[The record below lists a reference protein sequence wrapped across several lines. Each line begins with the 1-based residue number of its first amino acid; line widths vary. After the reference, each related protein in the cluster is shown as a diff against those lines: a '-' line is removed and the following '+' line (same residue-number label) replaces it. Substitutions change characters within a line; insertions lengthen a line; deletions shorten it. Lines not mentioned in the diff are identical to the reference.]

1 MSESAAGISVSKPQN
16 IWKRQ
21 VKVNL
26 RSLFSTLGK
35 AALNGAFLQWD
46 DLAENG
52 VEVLDDLGLSR
63 TPGELA
69 GLLISQ
75 SLMKAMKG
83 LLKSNADLLPQEVE
97 KLPLKELYRQITD
110 FLEEPELILD
120 QDFFEHPERLP
131 IVAPIQAAF
140 LRWLTTN
147 NLITNSQEA
156 QSLSNRL
163 QAYFVLALQEQWK
176 DKRDEYSLLLDEID
190 TPFNNAWK
198 RERGWLHY
206 RAWLQKQIDE
216 PIFWETFSLKQIYVP
231 LRGFYEEEEIK
242 ATPDT
247 DYHRE
252 PSFKRIVIKLQEQ
265 LETWLEAAKSDDA
278 IRLLTG
284 GPGSGKSS
292 FCKVFAAQQARL
304 EKQVLYIPLHRL
316 SFSTDLVTAVKTFVQ
331 HDGFL
336 PENPLEPSDQ
346 GLQLLIIFD
355 GLDELSM
362 QGKIA
367 QEVAQNFINEVRE
380 QVKSFNQNKTRLQ
393 VLISGRDVVVQSN
406 KNNFKKPQQIITIL
420 PYLVDKSDDFS
431 DVDNLLKVDQRHQWW
446 QQYGQ
451 AKGKNYAQLPPEL
464 SGKNLQEITAQ
475 PLLNYLIALTFERGE
490 VQFSQ
495 ETNLN
500 NIYDN
505 LLKAVYERGYEK
517 NSPGHRAIEGITE
530 KDFVLILMEIAL
542 SCWHGN
548 GRTTTVIEIKE
559 HCENNGLKNLLK
571 NFQDSFQSDSQGSI
585 TRLLTAFYFR
595 ESGDLRGS
603 EKTFEFTHKSFGE
616 YLTARRIVDRVK
628 QIHKKLQDSEND
640 YDNDYDPRQALIAW
654 ATLCGPTAIDEYLFS
669 FIVNQMQ
676 LQSPDEVKQWQKTL
690 GDLIEY
696 LLLKGMPMEGLK
708 NRPNFQEEMRQARN
722 AEEALL
728 AVFNACGRVTKEI
741 FPIQWPSPEAFGN
754 WLARLQGQRIYYK
767 PMFVLNCLSFL
778 DLQNC
783 LLICRDLYRANLQR
797 ANFAGA
803 NLVGANLAGAILV
816 GANLA
821 GAILVG
827 ANLEGANLERA
838 NLAGA
843 FLSWANLKGANLEW
857 ANLAGA
863 NLERANLERAYLEG
877 AYLEV
882 ANLDG
887 ANLEE
892 ANLEGA
898 NLEGAN
904 LVGANLRGAYLQR
917 ANLQRAYLEG
927 AYLQRANLERANLYG
942 ANLYGANLYGANLEG
957 ANLEGAN
964 LKGANL
970 KGANLEGA
978 NLEEANL
985 EGANLEGAYLK
996 GANLEGVNFKDANVK
1011 GTILDTEVKTE

>member
-163 QAYFVLALQEQWK
+163 PAYFVLALQEQWK

-346 GLQLLIIFD
+346 DLQLLIIFD

-367 QEVAQNFINEVRE
+367 QEVAQNFVNEVRD

-420 PYLVDKSDDFS
+420 PYWVGNSDNFS
-431 DVDNLLKVDQRHQWW
+431 DVDNLLKVDQRDQWW

-571 NFQDSFQSDSQGSI
+571 NFQDSFQSDSQGNI

-640 YDNDYDPRQALIAW
+640 YDNDYDPRQALITW

-669 FIVNQMQ
+669 FIVNQIQ

-690 GDLIEY
+690 GHLIEY
-696 LLLKGMPMEGLK
+696 LLVKGMPMEGLK

-728 AVFNACGRVTKEI
+728 ALFNACGRVTKEI

-754 WLARLQGQRIYYK
+754 WLARLQGQRIDFE
-767 PMFVLNCLSFL
+767 PMFVLDCLSFL

-783 LLICRDLYRANLQR
+783 LLINRDLYRANL
-797 ANFAGA
+797 
-803 NLVGANLAGAILV
+803 VE
-816 GANLA
+816 ANLA

-857 ANLAGA
+857 ANLERA
-863 NLERANLERAYLEG
+863 NLERANLERANLEG
-877 AYLEV
+877 ANLEV
-882 ANLDG
+882 ANLYG

-904 LVGANLRGAYLQR
+904 LAGANLRGAI
-917 ANLQRAYLEG
+917 
-927 AYLQRANLERANLYG
+927 
-942 ANLYGANLYGANLEG
+942 LYGANLYGANLEG
-957 ANLEGAN
+957 AYLAR
-964 LKGANL
+964 AY
-970 KGANLEGA
+970 LEGA
-978 NLEEANL
+978 NLERAY
-985 EGANLEGAYLK
+985 LEGAYLK
-996 GANLEGVNFKDANVK
+996 GANLERANVK

>member
-35 AALNGAFLQWD
+35 ATLNGLFLQWD

-52 VEVLDDLGLSR
+52 VEVLDALGLSR
-63 TPGELA
+63 NPGELA
-69 GLLISQ
+69 GLLIIR
-75 SLMKAMKG
+75 SLMEAMKG

-110 FLEEPELILD
+110 SLEEQELNLD
-120 QDFFEHPERLP
+120 RDFFEHPERLP
-131 IVAPIQAAF
+131 IVAPVQAAF
-140 LRWLTTN
+140 LQWLTTN

-163 QAYFVLALQEQWK
+163 PAYFVLELHKQWK

-190 TPFNNAWK
+190 TPFNNPWK
-198 RERGWLHY
+198 RESGWLHY

-292 FCKVFAAQQARL
+292 FCKVFAAQQAGL
-304 EKQVLYIPLHRL
+304 EKQVLYVPLHRL

-331 HDGFL
+331 HEGFL

-346 GLQLLIIFD
+346 DLRLLIIFD

-420 PYLVDKSDDFS
+420 PYWVAKSDDFS

-451 AKGKNYAQLPPEL
+451 AKGKKYAQLPPEL
-464 SGKNLQEITAQ
+464 SGENLQEITAQ

-559 HCENNGLKNLLK
+559 HCDNNGLKNLLK

-628 QIHKKLQDSEND
+628 QIHRKLQDSEDD
-640 YDNDYDPRQALIAW
+640 YDNDYDPRQALITW

-690 GDLIEY
+690 GHLIEY
-696 LLLKGMPMEGLK
+696 LLVKGMPMEGLK

-728 AVFNACGRVTKEI
+728 AVFNACGRVTEEI

-754 WLARLQGQRIYYK
+754 WLARLQGQRIDLEF
-767 PMFVLNCLSFL
+767 MLVLDCLSFL

-783 LLICRDLYRANLQR
+783 LLIHRDL
-797 ANFAGA
+797 G
-803 NLVGANLAGAILV
+803 
-816 GANLA
+816 
-821 GAILVG
+821 
-827 ANLEGANLERA
+827 GANLERA
-838 NLAGA
+838 NLA
-843 FLSWANLKGANLEW
+843 
-857 ANLAGA
+857 
-863 NLERANLERAYLEG
+863 
-877 AYLEV
+877 
-882 ANLDG
+882 
-887 ANLEE
+887 E
-892 ANLEGA
+892 ADIG
-898 NLEGAN
+898 
-904 LVGANLRGAYLQR
+904 
-917 ANLQRAYLEG
+917 
-927 AYLQRANLERANLYG
+927 
-942 ANLYGANLYGANLEG
+942 GANLEG

-970 KGANLEGA
+970 EGANLAMAFLKRANLEGA
-978 NLEEANL
+978 NLRGANLEEAYLEGANLAMAFLKRANL
-985 EGANLEGAYLK
+985 EGANLRGANLYGANLK
-996 GANLEGVNFKDANVK
+996 GANLDWANLEGAYLEGANLRGVFLDGANFKYANVK

>member
-35 AALNGAFLQWD
+35 ATLNGAFLQWD

-52 VEVLDDLGLSR
+52 VEVLDALGLSR

-97 KLPLKELYRQITD
+97 KLALKELYTEITD
-110 FLEEPELILD
+110 FLEEQELILD
-120 QDFFEHPERLP
+120 RDFFEHPERLP

-147 NLITNSQEA
+147 NLISNYQEA

-163 QAYFVLALQEQWK
+163 PAYFVSALQEQWK

-216 PIFWETFSLKQIYVP
+216 PIFWEAFSLKQIYVP

-242 ATPDT
+242 ATIDT
-247 DYHRE
+247 DDHRE

-316 SFSTDLVTAVKTFVQ
+316 SFSTDLVTAVQTFVQ

-346 GLQLLIIFD
+346 DLKLLIIFD

-367 QEVAQNFINEVRE
+367 QEVAHNFINEVRE

-420 PYLVDKSDDFS
+420 PYWVGNSDNFS

-464 SGKNLQEITAQ
+464 SGENLQEITAQ

-500 NIYDN
+500 NIYEN

-548 GRTTTVIEIKE
+548 GRTTTVREIEE

-628 QIHKKLQDSEND
+628 QIHRKLQDSEND
-640 YDNDYDPRQALIAW
+640 YDNGYYPRQALIAW

-676 LQSPDEVKQWQKTL
+676 LQSRYEVKQWQKTL

-696 LLLKGMPMEGLK
+696 LLVKGMPMEGLK

-728 AVFNACGRVTKEI
+728 AVFNACGRVTEEI

-754 WLARLQGQRIYYK
+754 WLARLQGQRIDFE

-783 LLICRDLYRANLQR
+783 LLIHRDLYRANLER
-797 ANFAGA
+797 ANLERANLYGAYLYGA
-803 NLVGANLAGAILV
+803 NLERANLKGANLYMANLERANLYRAYLYRAYLYRAYLERANLERANLYSANLERANLYMANLERANLERANLKRANLYEANLYGAYLAGAYLE
-816 GANLA
+816 GANLERA
-821 GAILVG
+821 NLYG

-838 NLAGA
+838 NL
-843 FLSWANLKGANLEW
+843 
-857 ANLAGA
+857 
-863 NLERANLERAYLEG
+863 ER
-877 AYLEV
+877 
-882 ANLDG
+882 
-887 ANLEE
+887 
-892 ANLEGA
+892 
-898 NLEGAN
+898 
-904 LVGANLRGAYLQR
+904 
-917 ANLQRAYLEG
+917 
-927 AYLQRANLERANLYG
+927 
-942 ANLYGANLYGANLEG
+942 
-957 ANLEGAN
+957 
-964 LKGANL
+964 ANL

-978 NLEEANL
+978 NLERANL
-985 EGANLEGAYLK
+985 EGAFLRGA
-996 GANLEGVNFKDANVK
+996 NFKDANVK
-1011 GTILDTEVKTE
+1011 GTILDTEVKTEFQ

>member
-1 MSESAAGISVSKPQN
+1 MSESAAGIPVSKPQN

-120 QDFFEHPERLP
+120 RDFFEHPERLP

-163 QAYFVLALQEQWK
+163 PAYFVSALQEQWK

-252 PSFKRIVIKLQEQ
+252 PSCKRIVIKLQEQ

-346 GLQLLIIFD
+346 DLQLLIIFD

-367 QEVAQNFINEVRE
+367 QEVAHNFINEVRE

-420 PYLVDKSDDFS
+420 PYWVGNSDNFS

-464 SGKNLQEITAQ
+464 SGENLQEITAQ

-500 NIYDN
+500 NIYEN

-571 NFQDSFQSDSQGSI
+571 NFQDSFKSDSQGSI

-676 LQSPDEVKQWQKTL
+676 LQSRDEVKQWQKTL

-696 LLLKGMPMEGLK
+696 LLVKGMPMEGLK

-728 AVFNACGRVTKEI
+728 AVFNACGRVTEEI

-754 WLARLQGQRIYYK
+754 WLARLQGQRIDFE

-783 LLICRDLYRANLQR
+783 LLIHRDLYRANLER
-797 ANFAGA
+797 ANLERANLYGAYLYGA
-803 NLVGANLAGAILV
+803 NLERANLKGANLYMANLERANLYRAYLYRAYLYRAYLERAYLERANLYSANLERANLYMANLERANLERANLKRANLYEANLYGAYLAGAYLE
-816 GANLA
+816 GANLERA
-821 GAILVG
+821 NLYG

-838 NLAGA
+838 NL
-843 FLSWANLKGANLEW
+843 
-857 ANLAGA
+857 
-863 NLERANLERAYLEG
+863 ER
-877 AYLEV
+877 
-882 ANLDG
+882 
-887 ANLEE
+887 
-892 ANLEGA
+892 
-898 NLEGAN
+898 
-904 LVGANLRGAYLQR
+904 
-917 ANLQRAYLEG
+917 
-927 AYLQRANLERANLYG
+927 
-942 ANLYGANLYGANLEG
+942 
-957 ANLEGAN
+957 
-964 LKGANL
+964 ANL

-978 NLEEANL
+978 NLERANL
-985 EGANLEGAYLK
+985 EGAFLRGA
-996 GANLEGVNFKDANVK
+996 NFKDANVK

>member
-1 MSESAAGISVSKPQN
+1 MSESAAGIPVSKPQN

-231 LRGFYEEEEIK
+231 LRGFYEEEIK

-252 PSFKRIVIKLQEQ
+252 PSCKRIVIKLQEQ

-336 PENPLEPSDQ
+336 PENPLEPRDQ
-346 GLQLLIIFD
+346 DLRLLIIFD

-380 QVKSFNQNKTRLQ
+380 QVKSFNNNKTRLQ

-420 PYLVDKSDDFS
+420 PYWVDKSDDFS

-628 QIHKKLQDSEND
+628 QIHKKLQDSEDD

-690 GDLIEY
+690 GDLIKY
-696 LLLKGMPMEGLK
+696 LLVKGMPMEGLK

-741 FPIQWPSPEAFGN
+741 SSIQWPSPEAFGN
-754 WLARLQGQRIYYK
+754 WLARLQGQIIDYK
-767 PMFVLNCLSFL
+767 PMLVLDCLSFL

-783 LLICRDLYRANLQR
+783 LLVFRDLYRANLER
-797 ANFAGA
+797 AYLKRAF
-803 NLVGANLAGAILV
+803 LRGAIL
-816 GANLA
+816 AD
-821 GAILVG
+821 
-827 ANLEGANLERA
+827 ANLEGANLAGADIGYAILADANLERA
-838 NLAGA
+838 NLV
-843 FLSWANLKGANLEW
+843 
-857 ANLAGA
+857 GA
-863 NLERANLERAYLEG
+863 NLERANLEG
-877 AYLEV
+877 AYLKRAFLGR
-882 ANLDG
+882 ANLKRANLRGANLRG
-887 ANLEE
+887 ANLER
-892 ANLEGA
+892 
-898 NLEGAN
+898 AN
-904 LVGANLRGAYLQR
+904 LVGANLV
-917 ANLQRAYLEG
+917 
-927 AYLQRANLERANLYG
+927 
-942 ANLYGANLYGANLEG
+942 
-957 ANLEGAN
+957 GAN

-970 KGANLEGA
+970 KGANL
-978 NLEEANL
+978 
-985 EGANLEGAYLK
+985 K
-996 GANLEGVNFKDANVK
+996 GANIESAYLDGANFIDANVK
-1011 GTILDTEVKTE
+1011 RTILDTEVKTE

>member
-1 MSESAAGISVSKPQN
+1 MSESAAGIPVYKPQN

-147 NLITNSQEA
+147 NLISNSQEA
-156 QSLSNRL
+156 KSLSNRL
-163 QAYFVLALQEQWK
+163 PAYFVLALQEQWK

-231 LRGFYEEEEIK
+231 LRGFYEEKEIK

-316 SFSTDLVTAVKTFVQ
+316 SFSTDLVTAVQTFVQ

-336 PENPLEPSDQ
+336 PENPLEPRDQ
-346 GLQLLIIFD
+346 DLKLLIIFD

-367 QEVAQNFINEVRE
+367 QEVAHNFINEVRE
-380 QVKSFNQNKTRLQ
+380 KVHHFNQNKTRLQ

-420 PYLVDKSDDFS
+420 PYWVDKSDDFS
-431 DVDNLLKVDQRHQWW
+431 DVDNLLKVDQRDQWW

-548 GRTTTVIEIKE
+548 GRTTTVIEIEE

-628 QIHKKLQDSEND
+628 QIHRKLQDSEND

-690 GDLIEY
+690 GHLIEY
-696 LLLKGMPMEGLK
+696 LLVKGMPMEGLK
-708 NRPNFQEEMRQARN
+708 NRPNFQEEMQQARN

-728 AVFNACGRVTKEI
+728 ALFNACGRVTEEI
-741 FPIQWPSPEAFGN
+741 FPIQWPSREAFGN
-754 WLARLQGQRIYYK
+754 WLARLQGQRIDFE
-767 PMFVLNCLSFL
+767 PMLVLDCLSFL

-783 LLICRDLYRANLQR
+783 LLIHRDLGGANLQR
-797 ANFAGA
+797 ANFAEANLRGANLQRANLEGANLQRA
-803 NLVGANLAGAILV
+803 NLVGANLR
-816 GANLA
+816 GANL
-821 GAILVG
+821 
-827 ANLEGANLERA
+827 R
-838 NLAGA
+838 
-843 FLSWANLKGANLEW
+843 
-857 ANLAGA
+857 
-863 NLERANLERAYLEG
+863 
-877 AYLEV
+877 
-882 ANLDG
+882 G

-898 NLEGAN
+898 NLEWAN
-904 LVGANLRGAYLQR
+904 LV
-917 ANLQRAYLEG
+917 
-927 AYLQRANLERANLYG
+927 
-942 ANLYGANLYGANLEG
+942 
-957 ANLEGAN
+957 
-964 LKGANL
+964 
-970 KGANLEGA
+970 
-978 NLEEANL
+978 
-985 EGANLEGAYLK
+985 

>member
-52 VEVLDDLGLSR
+52 VEVLDALGLSR

-69 GLLISQ
+69 GLLIIR
-75 SLMKAMKG
+75 SLMEAMKG
-83 LLKSNADLLPQEVE
+83 LLKSNADLLPQAVE
-97 KLPLKELYRQITD
+97 KLPLKELYTEITD
-110 FLEEPELILD
+110 SLQEQELILD
-120 QDFFEHPERLP
+120 RDFFEHPERLP

-163 QAYFVLALQEQWK
+163 PAYFVSALQEQWK

-216 PIFWETFSLKQIYVP
+216 PIFWEAFSLKQIYVP

-242 ATPDT
+242 ATPDI

-346 GLQLLIIFD
+346 DLQLLIIFD

-367 QEVAQNFINEVRE
+367 QEVAHNFINEVRE

-420 PYLVDKSDDFS
+420 PYWVDKSDNFS

-464 SGKNLQEITAQ
+464 SGENLQEITAQ

-628 QIHKKLQDSEND
+628 QIHKKLQDSEDD
-640 YDNDYDPRQALIAW
+640 YDNDYDSRQALIAW

-696 LLLKGMPMEGLK
+696 LLVKGMPMEGLK

-728 AVFNACGRVTKEI
+728 AVFNACGRVTKKI
-741 FPIQWPSPEAFGN
+741 FPIQWPSREAFGN
-754 WLARLQGQRIYYK
+754 WLARLQGQRIDYK

-797 ANFAGA
+797 ANFA
-803 NLVGANLAGAILV
+803 
-816 GANLA
+816 
-821 GAILVG
+821 
-827 ANLEGANLERA
+827 
-838 NLAGA
+838 
-843 FLSWANLKGANLEW
+843 
-857 ANLAGA
+857 
-863 NLERANLERAYLEG
+863 
-877 AYLEV
+877 
-882 ANLDG
+882 
-887 ANLEE
+887 E

-898 NLEGAN
+898 NL
-904 LVGANLRGAYLQR
+904 V
-917 ANLQRAYLEG
+917 
-927 AYLQRANLERANLYG
+927 
-942 ANLYGANLYGANLEG
+942 GANLEG

-964 LKGANL
+964 L
-970 KGANLEGA
+970 EG
-978 NLEEANL
+978 ANL
-985 EGANLEGAYLK
+985 EGANLEGAFLYGANLGRAFLEWANLEGANLRGAFLEWAFLE
-996 GANLEGVNFKDANVK
+996 GANLEGANLEGANLAGANLAGANLEGANLRGANLNGANFKDANVK
-1011 GTILDTEVKTE
+1011 RTILDTEVKTEFQ

>member
-1 MSESAAGISVSKPQN
+1 MSESAAGIPVSKPQN

-147 NLITNSQEA
+147 NLISNSQEA

-163 QAYFVLALQEQWK
+163 PAYFVLALQEQWK

-336 PENPLEPSDQ
+336 PENPLEPRDQ
-346 GLQLLIIFD
+346 DLKLLIIFD

-367 QEVAQNFINEVRE
+367 QEVAQNFVNEVRE
-380 QVKSFNQNKTRLQ
+380 KVHHFNQNKTRLQ

-420 PYLVDKSDDFS
+420 PYWVGNSDDFS

-464 SGKNLQEITAQ
+464 SGENLQEITAQ

-500 NIYDN
+500 NIYEN
-505 LLKAVYERGYEK
+505 LLKAVYARGYEK

-548 GRTTTVIEIKE
+548 GRTTTVIEIEE

-628 QIHKKLQDSEND
+628 QIHKKLQDSEDD
-640 YDNDYDPRQALIAW
+640 YDNDYDSRQALIAW

-676 LQSPDEVKQWQKTL
+676 LQSRDEVKQWQETL

-696 LLLKGMPMEGLK
+696 LLVKGMPMEGLK

-728 AVFNACGRVTKEI
+728 AVFNACGRVTEEI
-741 FPIQWPSPEAFGN
+741 FPIQWPSREAFGN
-754 WLARLQGQRIYYK
+754 WLARLQGQRIDYK

-797 ANFAGA
+797 ANFAEANLEGA
-803 NLVGANLAGAILV
+803 NLVGANL
-816 GANLA
+816 
-821 GAILVG
+821 
-827 ANLEGANLERA
+827 EG
-838 NLAGA
+838 
-843 FLSWANLKGANLEW
+843 
-857 ANLAGA
+857 
-863 NLERANLERAYLEG
+863 
-877 AYLEV
+877 
-882 ANLDG
+882 
-887 ANLEE
+887 

-904 LVGANLRGAYLQR
+904 LVGANL
-917 ANLQRAYLEG
+917 E
-927 AYLQRANLERANLYG
+927 
-942 ANLYGANLYGANLEG
+942 GANLEG

-964 LKGANL
+964 LYGANLKRANLYEANLYGAYLAGAYLEGANLERANLYGANLERANLERANL
-970 KGANLEGA
+970 KGANLYGA
-978 NLEEANL
+978 NLERANL
-985 EGANLEGAYLK
+985 EGANLVVA
-996 GANLEGVNFKDANVK
+996 NFKDANVK

>member
-21 VKVNL
+21 VKVNP

-52 VEVLDDLGLSR
+52 VEVLDALGLSR

-69 GLLISQ
+69 GLLIIR
-75 SLMKAMKG
+75 SLMEAMKG
-83 LLKSNADLLPQEVE
+83 LLKSNADLLPQAVE
-97 KLPLKELYRQITD
+97 KLPLKELYTEITD
-110 FLEEPELILD
+110 SLQEQELILD
-120 QDFFEHPERLP
+120 RDFFEHPERLP

-163 QAYFVLALQEQWK
+163 PAYFVSALQEQWK

-216 PIFWETFSLKQIYVP
+216 PIFWEAFSLKQIYVP

-242 ATPDT
+242 ATPDI

-346 GLQLLIIFD
+346 DLQLLIIFD

-367 QEVAQNFINEVRE
+367 QEVAQNFINEVRD

-420 PYLVDKSDDFS
+420 PYWVDKSDNFS

-500 NIYDN
+500 NIYEN

-548 GRTTTVIEIKE
+548 GRTTTVREIEE

-571 NFQDSFQSDSQGSI
+571 NFQDSFKSDSQGSI

-628 QIHKKLQDSEND
+628 QIHKKLQDSEDD
-640 YDNDYDPRQALIAW
+640 YDNDYDSRQALIAW

-676 LQSPDEVKQWQKTL
+676 LQSRDEVKQWQETL

-696 LLLKGMPMEGLK
+696 LLVKGMPMEGLK

-728 AVFNACGRVTKEI
+728 AVFNACGRVTEEI

-754 WLARLQGQRIYYK
+754 WLARLQGQRIDFE

-783 LLICRDLYRANLQR
+783 LLIHRDLYRANLER
-797 ANFAGA
+797 ANLERANLERANLYGAYLYGA
-803 NLVGANLAGAILV
+803 NLERANLKGANLYMANLERANLEGAFLEWANLEGAFLEWANLGRAILR
-816 GANLA
+816 GANLE
-821 GAILVG
+821 GANLRGAFLEWAFLEGAFLEWANLERANLYG

-838 NLAGA
+838 NL
-843 FLSWANLKGANLEW
+843 
-857 ANLAGA
+857 
-863 NLERANLERAYLEG
+863 ER
-877 AYLEV
+877 
-882 ANLDG
+882 
-887 ANLEE
+887 
-892 ANLEGA
+892 
-898 NLEGAN
+898 
-904 LVGANLRGAYLQR
+904 
-917 ANLQRAYLEG
+917 
-927 AYLQRANLERANLYG
+927 
-942 ANLYGANLYGANLEG
+942 
-957 ANLEGAN
+957 
-964 LKGANL
+964 ANL

-978 NLEEANL
+978 NLR
-985 EGANLEGAYLK
+985 GANLNGA
-996 GANLEGVNFKDANVK
+996 NFKDANVK
-1011 GTILDTEVKTE
+1011 RTILDTEVKTEFQ

>member
-1 MSESAAGISVSKPQN
+1 MSESADGIPVSKPQN

-35 AALNGAFLQWD
+35 AALNGAFVKWD

-52 VEVLDDLGLSR
+52 VEVLDALGLSR

-97 KLPLKELYRQITD
+97 KLPLQELYRQITD
-110 FLEEPELILD
+110 SLQEQELILD
-120 QDFFEHPERLP
+120 RDFFEHPGRLP
-131 IVAPIQAAF
+131 IVAPVQAAF
-140 LRWLTTN
+140 LQWLTTN
-147 NLITNSQEA
+147 KLITNSQEA

-163 QAYFVLALQEQWK
+163 PAYFVSALQEQWK

-198 RERGWLHY
+198 RERGWFHY

-216 PIFWETFSLKQIYVP
+216 PIFWEAFSLKQIYVP

-242 ATPDT
+242 ATTDT

-346 GLQLLIIFD
+346 DLQLLIIFD

-367 QEVAQNFINEVRE
+367 QEVAHNFINEVRE

-420 PYLVDKSDDFS
+420 PYWVDKSDNFS

-500 NIYDN
+500 NIYKN

-548 GRTTTVIEIKE
+548 GRTTTVREIEE

-595 ESGDLRGS
+595 ESGDLRDS

-690 GDLIEY
+690 GHLIEY
-696 LLLKGMPMEGLK
+696 LLVKGMPMEGLK

-728 AVFNACGRVTKEI
+728 AVFNACGRVTEEI

-754 WLARLQGQRIYYK
+754 WLARLQGQRIDSK
-767 PMFVLNCLSFL
+767 PMLVLDCLSFL

-783 LLICRDLYRANLQR
+783 LLICRDLE
-797 ANFAGA
+797 
-803 NLVGANLAGAILV
+803 GANLAGAYLE
-816 GANLA
+816 GANLE
-821 GAILVG
+821 GASLKRANLERANLDGANLGWAYLEG
-827 ANLEGANLERA
+827 ANLEGANLAGANLEGA

-843 FLSWANLKGANLEW
+843 NLAGAYLVGAYLAVAFLVQANLDGANLERANLEMAYLEGANLAGAYLEGASLKRAHLKR

-863 NLERANLERAYLEG
+863 NLERANLEMAYL
-877 AYLEV
+877 A
-882 ANLDG
+882 G
-887 ANLEE
+887 ANL
-892 ANLEGA
+892 AGA
-898 NLEGAN
+898 NLAGA
-904 LVGANLRGAYLQR
+904 
-917 ANLQRAYLEG
+917 
-927 AYLQRANLERANLYG
+927 
-942 ANLYGANLYGANLEG
+942 
-957 ANLEGAN
+957 
-964 LKGANL
+964 
-970 KGANLEGA
+970 
-978 NLEEANL
+978 
-985 EGANLEGAYLK
+985 
-996 GANLEGVNFKDANVK
+996 NFKDANVK
-1011 GTILDTEVKTE
+1011 GTILDTELKTE

>member
-35 AALNGAFLQWD
+35 ATLNGLFLQWD

-52 VEVLDDLGLSR
+52 VEVLDALGLSR
-63 TPGELA
+63 NPGELA
-69 GLLISQ
+69 GLLIIR
-75 SLMKAMKG
+75 SLMEAMKG

-110 FLEEPELILD
+110 SLEEQELNLD
-120 QDFFEHPERLP
+120 RDFFEHPERLP
-131 IVAPIQAAF
+131 IVAPVQAAF
-140 LRWLTTN
+140 LQWLTTN

-163 QAYFVLALQEQWK
+163 PAYFVLELHKQWK

-190 TPFNNAWK
+190 TPFNNPWK
-198 RERGWLHY
+198 RESGWLHY

-292 FCKVFAAQQARL
+292 FCKVFAAQQAGL
-304 EKQVLYIPLHRL
+304 EKQVLYVPLHRL

-331 HDGFL
+331 HEGFL

-346 GLQLLIIFD
+346 DLRLLIIFD

-420 PYLVDKSDDFS
+420 PYWVAKSDDFS

-451 AKGKNYAQLPPEL
+451 AKGKKYAQLPPEL
-464 SGKNLQEITAQ
+464 SGENLQEITAQ

-559 HCENNGLKNLLK
+559 HCDNNGLKNLLK

-628 QIHKKLQDSEND
+628 QIHRKLQDSEDD
-640 YDNDYDPRQALIAW
+640 YDNDYDPRQALITW

-690 GDLIEY
+690 GHLIEY
-696 LLLKGMPMEGLK
+696 LLVKGMPMEGLK

-728 AVFNACGRVTKEI
+728 AVFNACGRVTEEI

-754 WLARLQGQRIYYK
+754 WLARLQGQRIDLEF
-767 PMFVLNCLSFL
+767 MLVLDCLSFL

-783 LLICRDLYRANLQR
+783 LLIHRDL
-797 ANFAGA
+797 G
-803 NLVGANLAGAILV
+803 
-816 GANLA
+816 
-821 GAILVG
+821 
-827 ANLEGANLERA
+827 GANLERA
-838 NLAGA
+838 NLA
-843 FLSWANLKGANLEW
+843 
-857 ANLAGA
+857 
-863 NLERANLERAYLEG
+863 
-877 AYLEV
+877 
-882 ANLDG
+882 
-887 ANLEE
+887 E
-892 ANLEGA
+892 ADIG
-898 NLEGAN
+898 
-904 LVGANLRGAYLQR
+904 
-917 ANLQRAYLEG
+917 
-927 AYLQRANLERANLYG
+927 
-942 ANLYGANLYGANLEG
+942 GANLEG

-970 KGANLEGA
+970 EGANLAMAFLKRANLEGA
-978 NLEEANL
+978 NLRGANLYGANLKGANLDWANLEGTYL
-985 EGANLEGAYLK
+985 EGANLRGVFLD
-996 GANLEGVNFKDANVK
+996 GANFKYANVK

>member
-1 MSESAAGISVSKPQN
+1 MSESAAGIPVSKPQN

-120 QDFFEHPERLP
+120 RDFFEHPERLP

-163 QAYFVLALQEQWK
+163 PAYFVSALQEQWK

-252 PSFKRIVIKLQEQ
+252 PSCKRIVIKLQEQ

-346 GLQLLIIFD
+346 DLQLLIIFD

-367 QEVAQNFINEVRE
+367 QEVAHNFINEVRE

-420 PYLVDKSDDFS
+420 PYWVGNSDNFS

-464 SGKNLQEITAQ
+464 SGENLQEITAQ

-500 NIYDN
+500 NIYEN

-571 NFQDSFQSDSQGSI
+571 NFQDSFKSDSQGSI

-676 LQSPDEVKQWQKTL
+676 LQSRDEVKQWQKTL

-696 LLLKGMPMEGLK
+696 LLVKGMPMEGLK

-728 AVFNACGRVTKEI
+728 AVFNACGRVTEEI

-754 WLARLQGQRIYYK
+754 WLARLQGQRIDFE

-783 LLICRDLYRANLQR
+783 LLIHRDLYRANLER
-797 ANFAGA
+797 ANLERANLYGAYLYGA
-803 NLVGANLAGAILV
+803 NLERANLKGANLYMANLERANLYRAYLYRAYLYRAYLERAYLERANLYSANLERANLYMANLERANLERANLKRANLYEANLYGAYLAGAYLE
-816 GANLA
+816 GANLERA
-821 GAILVG
+821 NLYG

-838 NLAGA
+838 NL
-843 FLSWANLKGANLEW
+843 
-857 ANLAGA
+857 
-863 NLERANLERAYLEG
+863 ER
-877 AYLEV
+877 
-882 ANLDG
+882 
-887 ANLEE
+887 
-892 ANLEGA
+892 
-898 NLEGAN
+898 
-904 LVGANLRGAYLQR
+904 
-917 ANLQRAYLEG
+917 
-927 AYLQRANLERANLYG
+927 
-942 ANLYGANLYGANLEG
+942 
-957 ANLEGAN
+957 
-964 LKGANL
+964 ANL

-978 NLEEANL
+978 NLERANL
-985 EGANLEGAYLK
+985 EGAFLRGA
-996 GANLEGVNFKDANVK
+996 NFKDANVK
-1011 GTILDTEVKTE
+1011 GILGSV

>member
-35 AALNGAFLQWD
+35 ATLNGLFLQWD

-52 VEVLDDLGLSR
+52 VEVLDALGLSR

-69 GLLISQ
+69 GLLIIR
-75 SLMKAMKG
+75 SLMEAMKG
-83 LLKSNADLLPQEVE
+83 LLKSNADLLSQEVE
-97 KLPLKELYRQITD
+97 KLPLKELYRQLTD
-110 FLEEPELILD
+110 SLEEQELNLD
-120 QDFFEHPERLP
+120 RDFFEHPERLP
-131 IVAPIQAAF
+131 IVAPVQAAF
-140 LRWLTTN
+140 LQWLTTN

-163 QAYFVLALQEQWK
+163 PAYFVSALQEQWK

-198 RERGWLHY
+198 RESGWLHY

-216 PIFWETFSLKQIYVP
+216 PIFWEAFSLKQIYVP

-346 GLQLLIIFD
+346 DLRLLIIFD

-420 PYLVDKSDDFS
+420 PYLVANSDNFSDD
-431 DVDNLLKVDQRHQWW
+431 DNLLKVDQRHQWW

-451 AKGKNYAQLPPEL
+451 AKGKNYAQLPTEL
-464 SGKNLQEITAQ
+464 SGENLQEITAQ

-654 ATLCGPTAIDEYLFS
+654 ATLCGPTAIDE
-669 FIVNQMQ
+669 
-676 LQSPDEVKQWQKTL
+676 
-690 GDLIEY
+690 
-696 LLLKGMPMEGLK
+696 
-708 NRPNFQEEMRQARN
+708 
-722 AEEALL
+722 
-728 AVFNACGRVTKEI
+728 
-741 FPIQWPSPEAFGN
+741 
-754 WLARLQGQRIYYK
+754 
-767 PMFVLNCLSFL
+767 
-778 DLQNC
+778 
-783 LLICRDLYRANLQR
+783 
-797 ANFAGA
+797 
-803 NLVGANLAGAILV
+803 
-816 GANLA
+816 
-821 GAILVG
+821 
-827 ANLEGANLERA
+827 
-838 NLAGA
+838 
-843 FLSWANLKGANLEW
+843 
-857 ANLAGA
+857 
-863 NLERANLERAYLEG
+863 
-877 AYLEV
+877 
-882 ANLDG
+882 
-887 ANLEE
+887 
-892 ANLEGA
+892 
-898 NLEGAN
+898 
-904 LVGANLRGAYLQR
+904 
-917 ANLQRAYLEG
+917 
-927 AYLQRANLERANLYG
+927 
-942 ANLYGANLYGANLEG
+942 
-957 ANLEGAN
+957 
-964 LKGANL
+964 
-970 KGANLEGA
+970 
-978 NLEEANL
+978 
-985 EGANLEGAYLK
+985 
-996 GANLEGVNFKDANVK
+996 
-1011 GTILDTEVKTE
+1011 

>member
-147 NLITNSQEA
+147 NLISNSQEA
-156 QSLSNRL
+156 KSLSNRL
-163 QAYFVLALQEQWK
+163 PAYFVLALQEQWK

-231 LRGFYEEEEIK
+231 LRGFYEEKEIK

-316 SFSTDLVTAVKTFVQ
+316 SFSTDLVTAVQTFVQ

-336 PENPLEPSDQ
+336 PENPLEPRDQ
-346 GLQLLIIFD
+346 DLKLLIIFD

-367 QEVAQNFINEVRE
+367 QEVAHNFINEVRE
-380 QVKSFNQNKTRLQ
+380 KVHHFNQNKTRLQ

-420 PYLVDKSDDFS
+420 PYWVDKSDDFS
-431 DVDNLLKVDQRHQWW
+431 DVDNLLKVDQRDQWW

-548 GRTTTVIEIKE
+548 GRTTTVIEIEE

-628 QIHKKLQDSEND
+628 QIHRKLQDSEND

-690 GDLIEY
+690 GHLIEY
-696 LLLKGMPMEGLK
+696 LLVKGMPMEGLK
-708 NRPNFQEEMRQARN
+708 NRPNFQEEMQQARN

-728 AVFNACGRVTKEI
+728 ALFNACGRVTEEI
-741 FPIQWPSPEAFGN
+741 FPIQWPSREAFGN
-754 WLARLQGQRIYYK
+754 WLARLQGQRIDFE
-767 PMFVLNCLSFL
+767 PMLVLDCLSFL

-783 LLICRDLYRANLQR
+783 LLIHRDLGGANLQR
-797 ANFAGA
+797 ANFAEANLRGANLQRANLEGANLQRA
-803 NLVGANLAGAILV
+803 NLVGANLRGANLRGANLRGANLEAANLA

-821 GAILVG
+821 GANLARANLKG
-827 ANLEGANLERA
+827 ANLE
-838 NLAGA
+838 
-843 FLSWANLKGANLEW
+843 WANLKGANLEW
-857 ANLAGA
+857 ANL
-863 NLERANLERAYLEG
+863 EW
-877 AYLEV
+877 
-882 ANLDG
+882 
-887 ANLEE
+887 
-892 ANLEGA
+892 
-898 NLEGAN
+898 AN
-904 LVGANLRGAYLQR
+904 LV
-917 ANLQRAYLEG
+917 
-927 AYLQRANLERANLYG
+927 
-942 ANLYGANLYGANLEG
+942 
-957 ANLEGAN
+957 
-964 LKGANL
+964 
-970 KGANLEGA
+970 
-978 NLEEANL
+978 
-985 EGANLEGAYLK
+985 

>member
-52 VEVLDDLGLSR
+52 VEVLDALGLSR

-147 NLITNSQEA
+147 NLISNSQEA

-163 QAYFVLALQEQWK
+163 PAYFVLALQEQWK

-336 PENPLEPSDQ
+336 PENPLEPRDQ
-346 GLQLLIIFD
+346 DLKLLIIFD

-367 QEVAQNFINEVRE
+367 QEVAQNFVNEVRE
-380 QVKSFNQNKTRLQ
+380 QLKSFNQNKTRLQ

-431 DVDNLLKVDQRHQWW
+431 DVDNLLKVDQRDQWW

-464 SGKNLQEITAQ
+464 SGENLQEITAQ

-548 GRTTTVIEIKE
+548 GRTTTVREIEE

-640 YDNDYDPRQALIAW
+640 YDNDYDPRQALITW

-669 FIVNQMQ
+669 FVVNQMQ

-690 GDLIEY
+690 GDLIKY
-696 LLLKGMPMEGLK
+696 LLDKGMPMEGLK

-728 AVFNACGRVTKEI
+728 AVFNACGRVTEEI

-754 WLARLQGQRIYYK
+754 WLARLQGQRIDYE
-767 PMFVLNCLSFL
+767 PMFVLDCLSFL

-783 LLICRDLYRANLQR
+783 LLICRDL
-797 ANFAGA
+797 G
-803 NLVGANLAGAILV
+803 
-816 GANLA
+816 
-821 GAILVG
+821 
-827 ANLEGANLERA
+827 GANLERA
-838 NLAGA
+838 NLA
-843 FLSWANLKGANLEW
+843 
-857 ANLAGA
+857 
-863 NLERANLERAYLEG
+863 
-877 AYLEV
+877 
-882 ANLDG
+882 
-887 ANLEE
+887 E
-892 ANLEGA
+892 ADIGGA

-904 LVGANLRGAYLQR
+904 LVGANLK
-917 ANLQRAYLEG
+917 
-927 AYLQRANLERANLYG
+927 
-942 ANLYGANLYGANLEG
+942 GANLEG
-957 ANLEGAN
+957 ANLAMAFLEGAN
-964 LKGANL
+964 LEGAYLEGANL
-970 KGANLEGA
+970 DGAILDGANLEGA

-985 EGANLEGAYLK
+985 EGAYLEGANLVGANLVGANLK
-996 GANLEGVNFKDANVK
+996 GANLKGANIESAYLDGANFIDAKYLSKINY
-1011 GTILDTEVKTE
+1011 TFR

>member
-21 VKVNL
+21 VKVNP

-52 VEVLDDLGLSR
+52 VEVLDALGLSR

-69 GLLISQ
+69 GLLIIR
-75 SLMKAMKG
+75 SLMEAMKG
-83 LLKSNADLLPQEVE
+83 LLKSNADLLPQAVE
-97 KLPLKELYRQITD
+97 KLPLKELYTEITD
-110 FLEEPELILD
+110 SLQEQELILD
-120 QDFFEHPERLP
+120 RDFFEHPERLP

-163 QAYFVLALQEQWK
+163 PAYFVSALQEQWK

-216 PIFWETFSLKQIYVP
+216 PIFWEAFSLKQIYVP

-242 ATPDT
+242 ATPDI

-346 GLQLLIIFD
+346 DLQLLIIFD

-367 QEVAQNFINEVRE
+367 QEVAQNFINEVRD

-420 PYLVDKSDDFS
+420 PYWVDKSDNFS

-500 NIYDN
+500 NIYEN

-548 GRTTTVIEIKE
+548 GRTTTVREIEE

-654 ATLCGPTAIDEYLFS
+654 ATLCGPTAIDEYLFR
-669 FIVNQMQ
+669 FIVNQIQ

-690 GDLIEY
+690 GHLIEY
-696 LLLKGMPMEGLK
+696 LLVKGMPMEGLK

-754 WLARLQGQRIYYK
+754 WLARLQGQRIDYK
-767 PMFVLNCLSFL
+767 PMFVLDCLSFI

-783 LLICRDLYRANLQR
+783 LLIHRDLDGANLAG
-797 ANFAGA
+797 ANLDGANLDGANLSGANLDGASLEGANLYMA
-803 NLVGANLAGAILV
+803 NLVGANLAGANLERTCLSR
-816 GANLA
+816 AN
-821 GAILVG
+821 LVG
-827 ANLEGANLERA
+827 ANLEEATLCEANLYE
-838 NLAGA
+838 
-843 FLSWANLKGANLEW
+843 
-857 ANLAGA
+857 
-863 NLERANLERAYLEG
+863 AYLEG
-877 AYLEV
+877 AYL
-882 ANLDG
+882 AG
-887 ANLEE
+887 ANLTG
-892 ANLEGA
+892 AFLE
-898 NLEGAN
+898 
-904 LVGANLRGAYLQR
+904 
-917 ANLQRAYLEG
+917 
-927 AYLQRANLERANLYG
+927 
-942 ANLYGANLYGANLEG
+942 GANLEG

-964 LKGANL
+964 LEGANL
-970 KGANLEGA
+970 RWANLRGANLRGANLRGANLEGA
-978 NLEEANL
+978 NLEEASLVAASL
-985 EGANLEGAYLK
+985 EWAN
-996 GANLEGVNFKDANVK
+996 FTDANIK
-1011 GTILDTEVKTE
+1011 GTILDTEVKTEFQ

>member
-147 NLITNSQEA
+147 NLISNSQEA
-156 QSLSNRL
+156 KSLSNRL
-163 QAYFVLALQEQWK
+163 PAYFVLALQEQWK

-231 LRGFYEEEEIK
+231 LRGFYEEKEIK

-316 SFSTDLVTAVKTFVQ
+316 SFSTDLVTAVQTFVQ

-336 PENPLEPSDQ
+336 PENPLEPRDQ
-346 GLQLLIIFD
+346 DLKLLIIFD

-367 QEVAQNFINEVRE
+367 QEVAHNFINEVRE
-380 QVKSFNQNKTRLQ
+380 KVHHFNQNKTRLQ

-420 PYLVDKSDDFS
+420 PYWVDKSDDFS
-431 DVDNLLKVDQRHQWW
+431 DVDNLLKVDQRDQWW

-548 GRTTTVIEIKE
+548 GRTTTVREIEE

-628 QIHKKLQDSEND
+628 QIHRKLQDSEND

-690 GDLIEY
+690 GHLIEY
-696 LLLKGMPMEGLK
+696 LLVKGMPMEGLK
-708 NRPNFQEEMRQARN
+708 NRPNFQEEMQQARN

-728 AVFNACGRVTKEI
+728 ALFNACGRVTEEI
-741 FPIQWPSPEAFGN
+741 FPIQWPSREAFGN
-754 WLARLQGQRIYYK
+754 WLARLQGQRIDFE
-767 PMFVLNCLSFL
+767 PMLVLDCLSFL

-783 LLICRDLYRANLQR
+783 LLIHRDLGGANLQR
-797 ANFAGA
+797 ANFAEANLRGANLQRANLEGANLQRA
-803 NLVGANLAGAILV
+803 NLVGANLRGANLRGANLRGANLRGANLEAANLA

-821 GAILVG
+821 GANLARANLKG
-827 ANLEGANLERA
+827 ANLE
-838 NLAGA
+838 
-843 FLSWANLKGANLEW
+843 WANLKGANLEW
-857 ANLAGA
+857 ANLVWANLVGA
-863 NLERANLERAYLEG
+863 NLRGANLRW
-877 AYLEV
+877 
-882 ANLDG
+882 

-898 NLEGAN
+898 NLEWAN
-904 LVGANLRGAYLQR
+904 LV
-917 ANLQRAYLEG
+917 
-927 AYLQRANLERANLYG
+927 
-942 ANLYGANLYGANLEG
+942 
-957 ANLEGAN
+957 
-964 LKGANL
+964 
-970 KGANLEGA
+970 
-978 NLEEANL
+978 
-985 EGANLEGAYLK
+985 

>member
-1 MSESAAGISVSKPQN
+1 
-16 IWKRQ
+16 
-21 VKVNL
+21 
-26 RSLFSTLGK
+26 GK
-35 AALNGAFLQWD
+35 AALNGAFYKWD

-52 VEVLDDLGLSR
+52 VEVLDALGLSR

-69 GLLISQ
+69 GLLIIR
-75 SLMKAMKG
+75 SLMEAMKG
-83 LLKSNADLLPQEVE
+83 LLKSNADLLSQEVE
-97 KLPLKELYRQITD
+97 KLSLKELYRQITD
-110 FLEEPELILD
+110 SLEEQELNLD
-120 QDFFEHPERLP
+120 RDFFEHPERLP
-131 IVAPIQAAF
+131 IVAPVQAAF
-140 LRWLTTN
+140 LQWLTTN

-163 QAYFVLALQEQWK
+163 PAYFVSALQEQWK

-198 RERGWLHY
+198 RESGWLHY

-216 PIFWETFSLKQIYVP
+216 PIFWEAFSLKQIYVP

-252 PSFKRIVIKLQEQ
+252 PSFKRIVSKLQEQ

-346 GLQLLIIFD
+346 DLRLLIIFD

-420 PYLVDKSDDFS
+420 PYWVANSDDFS

-451 AKGKNYAQLPPEL
+451 AKGKNYAQLPTEL
-464 SGKNLQEITAQ
+464 SGENLQEITAQ

-548 GRTTTVIEIKE
+548 GKTTTVREIEE
-559 HCENNGLKNLLK
+559 HCENNVKNLLK

-628 QIHKKLQDSEND
+628 QIHRKLQDSEDD

-669 FIVNQMQ
+669 FIVNQIQ

-690 GDLIEY
+690 GHLIEY
-696 LLLKGMPMEGLK
+696 LLVKGMPMEGLK

-728 AVFNACGRVTKEI
+728 AVFNACGRVTEEI

-754 WLARLQGQRIYYK
+754 WLARLQGQRINYG
-767 PMFVLNCLSFL
+767 PMFVLDCLSFL

-783 LLICRDLYRANLQR
+783 LLICRDLY
-797 ANFAGA
+797 GA
-803 NLVGANLAGAILV
+803 NLV
-816 GANLA
+816 
-821 GAILVG
+821 
-827 ANLEGANLERA
+827 R
-838 NLAGA
+838 
-843 FLSWANLKGANLEW
+843 

-863 NLERANLERAYLEG
+863 NLR
-877 AYLEV
+877 
-882 ANLDG
+882 G
-887 ANLEE
+887 ANLKW
-892 ANLEGA
+892 
-898 NLEGAN
+898 AN
-904 LVGANLRGAYLQR
+904 LVGANLR
-917 ANLQRAYLEG
+917 
-927 AYLQRANLERANLYG
+927 RANLEWANLVR
-942 ANLYGANLYGANLEG
+942 ANLEG
-957 ANLEGAN
+957 ANLAGAN
-964 LKGANL
+964 LAGA
-970 KGANLEGA
+970 
-978 NLEEANL
+978 
-985 EGANLEGAYLK
+985 
-996 GANLEGVNFKDANVK
+996 
-1011 GTILDTEVKTE
+1011 

>member
-52 VEVLDDLGLSR
+52 VEVLDALGLSR

-69 GLLISQ
+69 GLLIIR

-83 LLKSNADLLPQEVE
+83 LLKSNADLLSQEVE

-110 FLEEPELILD
+110 SLQEQELNLD
-120 QDFFEHPERLP
+120 RDFFEHPERLP
-131 IVAPIQAAF
+131 IVAPVQTAF
-140 LRWLTTN
+140 LQWLTTN

-163 QAYFVLALQEQWK
+163 PAYFVSALQEQWK

-198 RERGWLHY
+198 RESGWLHY

-216 PIFWETFSLKQIYVP
+216 PIFWEAFSLKQIYVP

-292 FCKVFAAQQARL
+292 FCKVFAAQQAGL

-331 HDGFL
+331 HEGFL

-346 GLQLLIIFD
+346 DLRLLIIFD

-420 PYLVDKSDDFS
+420 PYWVAKSDDFS

-464 SGKNLQEITAQ
+464 SGENLQEITAQ

-530 KDFVLILMEIAL
+530 KDFVIILMEIAL

-548 GRTTTVIEIKE
+548 GRTTTVREIEE

-654 ATLCGPTAIDEYLFS
+654 ATLCGPTAIDEYLFR
-669 FIVNQMQ
+669 FVVNQIQ

-690 GDLIEY
+690 GHLIEY
-696 LLLKGMPMEGLK
+696 LLVKGMPMEGLK

-754 WLARLQGQRIYYK
+754 WLARLQGQRIDYK
-767 PMFVLNCLSFL
+767 PMFVLDCLSFL

-783 LLICRDLYRANLQR
+783 LLIYRDLC
-797 ANFAGA
+797 
-803 NLVGANLAGAILV
+803 
-816 GANLA
+816 
-821 GAILVG
+821 
-827 ANLEGANLERA
+827 GANLERA

-843 FLSWANLKGANLEW
+843 NLRWAILAEANLAGANLRRAILVDANLVGANLERANLEWANLKGANLAE
-857 ANLAGA
+857 A
-863 NLERANLERAYLEG
+863 NLERANLERA
-877 AYLEV
+877 
-882 ANLDG
+882 NLK
-887 ANLEE
+887 
-892 ANLEGA
+892 
-898 NLEGAN
+898 
-904 LVGANLRGAYLQR
+904 
-917 ANLQRAYLEG
+917 
-927 AYLQRANLERANLYG
+927 RANLEW
-942 ANLYGANLYGANLEG
+942 
-957 ANLEGAN
+957 AN

-970 KGANLEGA
+970 ESANLESANLERAYLEGANLEGA

-985 EGANLEGAYLK
+985 RWAILAEANLV

>member
-147 NLITNSQEA
+147 NLISNSQEA
-156 QSLSNRL
+156 KSLSNRL
-163 QAYFVLALQEQWK
+163 PAYFVLALQEQWK

-284 GPGSGKSS
+284 GPGNGKSS

-336 PENPLEPSDQ
+336 PENPLEPRDQ
-346 GLQLLIIFD
+346 DLRLLIIFD

-367 QEVAQNFINEVRE
+367 QEVAHNFINEVRE
-380 QVKSFNQNKTRLQ
+380 QVKSFNNNKTRLQ

-420 PYLVDKSDDFS
+420 PYWVGNSDNFS

-464 SGKNLQEITAQ
+464 SGENLQEITAQ

-500 NIYDN
+500 NIYEN

-548 GRTTTVIEIKE
+548 GRTTTVIEIEE

-669 FIVNQMQ
+669 FVVNQMQ

-690 GDLIEY
+690 GDLIKY
-696 LLLKGMPMEGLK
+696 LLVKGMPMEGLK

-728 AVFNACGRVTKEI
+728 AVFNACGRVTEEI
-741 FPIQWPSPEAFGN
+741 FPIQWPSREAFGN
-754 WLARLQGQRIYYK
+754 WLARLQGQRIDYE
-767 PMFVLNCLSFL
+767 PMFVLDCLSFL

-783 LLICRDLYRANLQR
+783 LLIYRDLCRANLVGAILARAYLKGANLRGANLRGANLEGAILAWANLRGANLAGAYLER
-797 ANFAGA
+797 ANLVGAILAWANLEGAYLERAILVGAILYGA
-803 NLVGANLAGAILV
+803 NLVGAILAR
-816 GANLA
+816 ANLR
-821 GAILVG
+821 G
-827 ANLEGANLERA
+827 ANLEGANLR
-838 NLAGA
+838 
-843 FLSWANLKGANLEW
+843 GANLEGANLRGANLRG
-857 ANLAGA
+857 ANLA
-863 NLERANLERAYLEG
+863 
-877 AYLEV
+877 
-882 ANLDG
+882 G

-892 ANLEGA
+892 ANLE
-898 NLEGAN
+898 
-904 LVGANLRGAYLQR
+904 
-917 ANLQRAYLEG
+917 
-927 AYLQRANLERANLYG
+927 
-942 ANLYGANLYGANLEG
+942 
-957 ANLEGAN
+957 
-964 LKGANL
+964 
-970 KGANLEGA
+970 
-978 NLEEANL
+978 EA
-985 EGANLEGAYLK
+985 
-996 GANLEGVNFKDANVK
+996 NFKDANVK

>member
-52 VEVLDDLGLSR
+52 VEVLDALGLSR

-147 NLITNSQEA
+147 NLISNSQEA

-163 QAYFVLALQEQWK
+163 PAYFVLALQEQWK

-231 LRGFYEEEEIK
+231 LRGFYEEEKK
-242 ATPDT
+242 ATTDT

-336 PENPLEPSDQ
+336 PENPLEPRDQ
-346 GLQLLIIFD
+346 DLRLLIIFD
-355 GLDELSM
+355 GIDELSM

-420 PYLVDKSDDFS
+420 PYWVDKSDDFS

-500 NIYDN
+500 NIYEN

-517 NSPGHRAIEGITE
+517 NSPGHRAIEGIKKE
-530 KDFVLILMEIAL
+530 DFVLILMEIAL

-548 GRTTTVIEIKE
+548 GRTTTVREIEE

-571 NFQDSFQSDSQGSI
+571 NFQDSFQSNSQGSI

-595 ESGDLRGS
+595 ESGDLRDS

-628 QIHKKLQDSEND
+628 QIHKKLQNREKDHD
-640 YDNDYDPRQALIAW
+640 YDYNPDKKALIAW

-690 GDLIEY
+690 GDLIKY
-696 LLLKGMPMEGLK
+696 LLDKGMPMEDLK
-708 NRPNFQEEMRQARN
+708 NCPNFQEEMRQARN

-728 AVFNACGRVTKEI
+728 AVFNACGRVTEEI

-754 WLARLQGQRIYYK
+754 WLARLQGQRIDYK
-767 PMFVLNCLSFL
+767 PMFVLDCLSFL

-803 NLVGANLAGAILV
+803 NL
-816 GANLA
+816 
-821 GAILVG
+821 
-827 ANLEGANLERA
+827 
-838 NLAGA
+838 
-843 FLSWANLKGANLEW
+843 
-857 ANLAGA
+857 AGA
-863 NLERANLERAYLEG
+863 NLVWANLE
-877 AYLEV
+877 
-882 ANLDG
+882 
-887 ANLEE
+887 
-892 ANLEGA
+892 
-898 NLEGAN
+898 
-904 LVGANLRGAYLQR
+904 
-917 ANLQRAYLEG
+917 
-927 AYLQRANLERANLYG
+927 
-942 ANLYGANLYGANLEG
+942 GANLEG

-964 LKGANL
+964 LYGADLYGAFLEGANL
-970 KGANLEGA
+970 ERANLEGA
-978 NLEEANL
+978 NL
-985 EGANLEGAYLK
+985 GASHLCNEY
-996 GANLEGVNFKDANVK
+996 
-1011 GTILDTEVKTE
+1011 

>member
-1 MSESAAGISVSKPQN
+1 MSESAAGIPVSKPQN

-52 VEVLDDLGLSR
+52 VEVLDALGLSR

-83 LLKSNADLLPQEVE
+83 LLKSNAYLLPQEVE

-163 QAYFVLALQEQWK
+163 PAYFVLALQEQWK

-346 GLQLLIIFD
+346 DLKLLIIFD

-367 QEVAQNFINEVRE
+367 QEVAQNFVNEVRE
-380 QVKSFNQNKTRLQ
+380 KVHHFNQNKTRLQ

-406 KNNFKKPQQIITIL
+406 KNNFKKPRQIITIL
-420 PYLVDKSDDFS
+420 PYWVGNRDNFSDD
-431 DVDNLLKVDQRHQWW
+431 DNLLKVDQRHQWW

-500 NIYDN
+500 NIYEN

-548 GRTTTVIEIKE
+548 GRTTTVIEIEE

-616 YLTARRIVDRVK
+616 YLTARRIVNRVK
-628 QIHKKLQDSEND
+628 QIHKQLQDSEND
-640 YDNDYDPRQALIAW
+640 YDNDYDPRQALITW
-654 ATLCGPTAIDEYLFS
+654 ATLCGPTAIDEYLFR

-696 LLLKGMPMEGLK
+696 LLVKGMPMEGLK

-754 WLARLQGQRIYYK
+754 WLARLQGQRIDLEF
-767 PMFVLNCLSFL
+767 MLVLDCLSFL
-778 DLQNC
+778 DLQNR
-783 LLICRDLYRANLQR
+783 LLIHRDLGGANLERANLAEADIGG
-797 ANFAGA
+797 ANLEGAYLEGANLKGANLKEANLKGANLKGANLYGAILEGAILEGAILEEANLVGANLEGANLRWANLRWANLYGA
-803 NLVGANLAGAILV
+803 NLVGANLAGAIL
-816 GANLA
+816 
-821 GAILVG
+821 
-827 ANLEGANLERA
+827 EGAN
-838 NLAGA
+838 
-843 FLSWANLKGANLEW
+843 FI
-857 ANLAGA
+857 
-863 NLERANLERAYLEG
+863 
-877 AYLEV
+877 
-882 ANLDG
+882 
-887 ANLEE
+887 
-892 ANLEGA
+892 
-898 NLEGAN
+898 
-904 LVGANLRGAYLQR
+904 
-917 ANLQRAYLEG
+917 
-927 AYLQRANLERANLYG
+927 
-942 ANLYGANLYGANLEG
+942 
-957 ANLEGAN
+957 
-964 LKGANL
+964 
-970 KGANLEGA
+970 
-978 NLEEANL
+978 
-985 EGANLEGAYLK
+985 
-996 GANLEGVNFKDANVK
+996 DANVK
-1011 GTILDTEVKTE
+1011 GKILDTEVKTE

>member
-75 SLMKAMKG
+75 SLMEAMKG

-97 KLPLKELYRQITD
+97 KLSLKELYRQITD
-110 FLEEPELILD
+110 SLQEQELILD
-120 QDFFEHPERLP
+120 RDFFEHPERLP
-131 IVAPIQAAF
+131 IVAPVQAAF
-140 LRWLTTN
+140 LQWLTTN
-147 NLITNSQEA
+147 KLISNSQEA

-163 QAYFVLALQEQWK
+163 PAYFVSALQEQWK

-231 LRGFYEEEEIK
+231 LRGFYEKEEIK
-242 ATPDT
+242 ATTDT

-292 FCKVFAAQQARL
+292 FCKVFAAQQAGL

-336 PENPLEPSDQ
+336 PENPLEPRDQ
-346 GLQLLIIFD
+346 DLQLLIIFD

-380 QVKSFNQNKTRLQ
+380 QVKSFNNNKTRLQ

-420 PYLVDKSDDFS
+420 PYWVDKSDNFS
-431 DVDNLLKVDQRHQWW
+431 DDDNLLKVDQRHQWW

-654 ATLCGPTAIDEYLFS
+654 ATLCGSTAIDEYLFS
-669 FIVNQMQ
+669 FIVNQIQ

-690 GDLIEY
+690 GDLIKY
-696 LLLKGMPMEGLK
+696 LLVKGMPMEGLK

-741 FPIQWPSPEAFGN
+741 SSIQWPSPEAFGN
-754 WLARLQGQRIYYK
+754 WLARLQGQRIDYK
-767 PMFVLNCLSFL
+767 PMFVLDCLSFL

-783 LLICRDLYRANLQR
+783 LLIHRDFYRANL
-797 ANFAGA
+797 
-803 NLVGANLAGAILV
+803 VEANLADAILV
-816 GANLA
+816 GANLV
-821 GAILVG
+821 GADIVG
-827 ANLEGANLERA
+827 ANL
-838 NLAGA
+838 
-843 FLSWANLKGANLEW
+843 KG

-863 NLERANLERAYLEG
+863 NLE
-877 AYLEV
+877 
-882 ANLDG
+882 
-887 ANLEE
+887 E
-892 ANLEGA
+892 AILEGA

-904 LVGANLRGAYLQR
+904 LAGANLDGAILEGANLKWANLRGADLYR
-917 ANLQRAYLEG
+917 ADLY
-927 AYLQRANLERANLYG
+927 RANLERANLDG
-942 ANLYGANLYGANLEG
+942 ANLKWASFYGANLEG
-957 ANLEGAN
+957 AH
-964 LKGANL
+964 LKGANI
-970 KGANLEGA
+970 ES
-978 NLEEANL
+978 
-985 EGANLEGAYLK
+985 AYLD
-996 GANLEGVNFKDANVK
+996 GANFKDANVK
-1011 GTILDTEVKTE
+1011 RTILDTEVKTE

>member
-52 VEVLDDLGLSR
+52 VEVLDALGLSR

-97 KLPLKELYRQITD
+97 KLSLKELYRQITD

-131 IVAPIQAAF
+131 IVAPVQAAF
-140 LRWLTTN
+140 LQWLTTN
-147 NLITNSQEA
+147 KLISNSQEA

-163 QAYFVLALQEQWK
+163 PAYFVLALQEQWK

-198 RERGWLHY
+198 RESGWLHY

-216 PIFWETFSLKQIYVP
+216 PIFWEAFSLKQIYVP
-231 LRGFYEEEEIK
+231 LRGFYEEEIK

-265 LETWLEAAKSDDA
+265 LEIWLEAAKSDDA

-292 FCKVFAAQQARL
+292 FCKVFAAQQAGL

-346 GLQLLIIFD
+346 DLQLLIIFD

-380 QVKSFNQNKTRLQ
+380 QVKSFNNNKTRLQ

-420 PYLVDKSDDFS
+420 PYWVGNSDNFSDD
-431 DVDNLLKVDQRHQWW
+431 DNLLKVDQRDQWW

-490 VQFSQ
+490 VQFFQ

-500 NIYDN
+500 NIYEN

-548 GRTTTVIEIKE
+548 GRTTTVREIEE

-628 QIHKKLQDSEND
+628 QIHRKLQDSEDD
-640 YDNDYDPRQALIAW
+640 YDNDYDPRQALITW

-696 LLLKGMPMEGLK
+696 LLVKGMPMEGLK

-728 AVFNACGRVTKEI
+728 ALFNACGRVTKEI
-741 FPIQWPSPEAFGN
+741 FSIQWPSREAFGN
-754 WLARLQGQRIYYK
+754 WLARLQGQRIDLK

-783 LLICRDLYRANLQR
+783 LLIHRDLYR
-797 ANFAGA
+797 
-803 NLVGANLAGAILV
+803 
-816 GANLA
+816 
-821 GAILVG
+821 
-827 ANLEGANLERA
+827 
-838 NLAGA
+838 
-843 FLSWANLKGANLEW
+843 
-857 ANLAGA
+857 A
-863 NLERANLERAYLEG
+863 NLERANLERANLEG
-877 AYLEV
+877 AF
-882 ANLDG
+882 LDG
-887 ANLEE
+887 ANLER
-892 ANLEGA
+892 ANLV
-898 NLEGAN
+898 GAN
-904 LVGANLRGAYLQR
+904 LVGAN
-917 ANLQRAYLEG
+917 
-927 AYLQRANLERANLYG
+927 
-942 ANLYGANLYGANLEG
+942 
-957 ANLEGAN
+957 
-964 LKGANL
+964 
-970 KGANLEGA
+970 
-978 NLEEANL
+978 
-985 EGANLEGAYLK
+985 
-996 GANLEGVNFKDANVK
+996 FKYANVK

>member
-35 AALNGAFLQWD
+35 ATLNGLFLQWD

-52 VEVLDDLGLSR
+52 VEVLDALGLSR

-83 LLKSNADLLPQEVE
+83 LLKSNVDLLPQEVE
-97 KLPLKELYRQITD
+97 KLPLKELYTEITD
-110 FLEEPELILD
+110 SLQEQELILD
-120 QDFFEHPERLP
+120 RDFFEHPERLP

-147 NLITNSQEA
+147 NLISNSQEA

-163 QAYFVLALQEQWK
+163 PAYFVLALQEQWK

-242 ATPDT
+242 ATPDI

-346 GLQLLIIFD
+346 DLQLLIIFD
-355 GLDELSM
+355 GLYELSM

-367 QEVAQNFINEVRE
+367 QEVAQNFINEVRD
-380 QVKSFNQNKTRLQ
+380 QVKSFNNNKTRLQ

-420 PYLVDKSDDFS
+420 PYWVGNSDNFS
-431 DVDNLLKVDQRHQWW
+431 DVDNLLKVDQRDQWW

-500 NIYDN
+500 NIYEN

-517 NSPGHRAIEGITE
+517 NSRGHRAIEGIKKE
-530 KDFVLILMEIAL
+530 DFVLILMEIAL

-548 GRTTTVIEIKE
+548 GRTTTVREIEE

-654 ATLCGPTAIDEYLFS
+654 ATLCGPTAIDEYLFR

-690 GDLIEY
+690 GHLIEY
-696 LLLKGMPMEGLK
+696 LLVKGMPMEGLK

-741 FPIQWPSPEAFGN
+741 FSIQWPSPEAFGN
-754 WLARLQGQRIYYK
+754 WLARLQGQRIDYK
-767 PMFVLNCLSFL
+767 PMFVLDCLSFL

-783 LLICRDLYRANLQR
+783 LLIHRDLCGANL
-797 ANFAGA
+797 AGA
-803 NLVGANLAGAILV
+803 NLVGAILEMAILEGANLEWANLV
-816 GANLA
+816 GANLE
-821 GAILVG
+821 GAILKRANLEWANLVGANLVGAILEMANLVGANLVGAILEMAILEMANLVG
-827 ANLEGANLERA
+827 ANLEGANLEGTNLEWAYLVRA

-843 FLSWANLKGANLEW
+843 ILKC
-857 ANLAGA
+857 A
-863 NLERANLERAYLEG
+863 NLERANLERA
-877 AYLEV
+877 
-882 ANLDG
+882 
-887 ANLEE
+887 
-892 ANLEGA
+892 
-898 NLEGAN
+898 N
-904 LVGANLRGAYLQR
+904 LVGANLEW
-917 ANLQRAYLEG
+917 ANLKWANLG
-927 AYLQRANLERANLYG
+927 GANLERANL
-942 ANLYGANLYGANLEG
+942 EG
-957 ANLEGAN
+957 AFLDW
-964 LKGANL
+964 
-970 KGANLEGA
+970 A
-978 NLEEANL
+978 NLEEA
-985 EGANLEGAYLK
+985 
-996 GANLEGVNFKDANVK
+996 NFKDANVK
-1011 GTILDTEVKTE
+1011 GRILDTEVKTEFQ

>member
-52 VEVLDDLGLSR
+52 VEVLDALGLSR

-69 GLLISQ
+69 GLLIIR
-75 SLMKAMKG
+75 SLMEAMKG
-83 LLKSNADLLPQEVE
+83 LLKSNADLLSQEVE
-97 KLPLKELYRQITD
+97 KLSLKELYRQITD
-110 FLEEPELILD
+110 SLEEQELNLD
-120 QDFFEHPERLP
+120 RDFFEHPERLP
-131 IVAPIQAAF
+131 IVAPVQAAF
-140 LRWLTTN
+140 LQWLTTN

-163 QAYFVLALQEQWK
+163 PAYFVSALQEQWK
-176 DKRDEYSLLLDEID
+176 DKRDEYSLLLDEIG

-198 RERGWLHY
+198 RESGWLHY

-216 PIFWETFSLKQIYVP
+216 PIFWEAFSLKQIYVP
-231 LRGFYEEEEIK
+231 LRGFYEKEEIK

-292 FCKVFAAQQARL
+292 FCKVFAAQQAGL

-346 GLQLLIIFD
+346 DLRLLIIFD

-420 PYLVDKSDDFS
+420 PYWVAKSDDFS

-464 SGKNLQEITAQ
+464 SGENLQEITAQ

-548 GRTTTVIEIKE
+548 GRTTTVREIEE

-628 QIHKKLQDSEND
+628 QIHRKLQDSEND

-654 ATLCGPTAIDEYLFS
+654 ATLCGPRAIDEYLFR

-690 GDLIEY
+690 GHLIEY
-696 LLLKGMPMEGLK
+696 LLVKGMPMEGLK

-754 WLARLQGQRIYYK
+754 WLARLQGQRIDYK
-767 PMFVLNCLSFL
+767 PMFVLDCLSFL

-783 LLICRDLYRANLQR
+783 LLIHRDLC
-797 ANFAGA
+797 GA
-803 NLVGANLAGAILV
+803 NLYMANLAGADIG
-816 GANLA
+816 GANLD
-821 GAILVG
+821 V
-827 ANLEGANLERA
+827 ANLYMANLERA
-838 NLAGA
+838 ELQRAELPGTDIAGANLQWVNLQWANLEAANLAG
-843 FLSWANLKGANLEW
+843 

-863 NLERANLERAYLEG
+863 NLERANLERA
-877 AYLEV
+877 
-882 ANLDG
+882 NL
-887 ANLEE
+887 A
-892 ANLEGA
+892 
-898 NLEGAN
+898 
-904 LVGANLRGAYLQR
+904 R
-917 ANLQRAYLEG
+917 
-927 AYLQRANLERANLYG
+927 
-942 ANLYGANLYGANLEG
+942 
-957 ANLEGAN
+957 
-964 LKGANL
+964 ANL
-970 KGANLEGA
+970 KGANLEWANLKGA
-978 NLEEANL
+978 NLEWANL
-985 EGANLEGAYLK
+985 EWANLVGANLV

>member
-147 NLITNSQEA
+147 NLISNSQEA
-156 QSLSNRL
+156 KSLSNRL
-163 QAYFVLALQEQWK
+163 PAYFVLALQEQWK

-231 LRGFYEEEEIK
+231 LRGFYEEKEIK

-316 SFSTDLVTAVKTFVQ
+316 SFSTDLVTAVQTFVQ

-336 PENPLEPSDQ
+336 PENPLEPRDQ
-346 GLQLLIIFD
+346 DLKLLIIFD

-367 QEVAQNFINEVRE
+367 QEVAHNFINEVRE
-380 QVKSFNQNKTRLQ
+380 KVHHFNQNKTRLQ

-420 PYLVDKSDDFS
+420 PYWVGNSDNFS

-500 NIYDN
+500 NIYEN

-548 GRTTTVIEIKE
+548 GRTTTVIEIEE

-628 QIHKKLQDSEND
+628 QIHRKLQDSEND

-690 GDLIEY
+690 GHLIEY
-696 LLLKGMPMEGLK
+696 LLVKGMPMEGLK
-708 NRPNFQEEMRQARN
+708 NRPNFQEEMQQARN

-728 AVFNACGRVTKEI
+728 ALFNACGRVTEEI
-741 FPIQWPSPEAFGN
+741 FPIQWPSREAFGN
-754 WLARLQGQRIYYK
+754 WLARLQGQRIDFE
-767 PMFVLNCLSFL
+767 PMLVLDCLSFL

-783 LLICRDLYRANLQR
+783 LLIHRDLGGANLQR
-797 ANFAGA
+797 ANFAEANLRGANLQRANLEGANLQRA
-803 NLVGANLAGAILV
+803 NLVGANLRGANLRGANLRGANLRGANLEAANLA

-821 GAILVG
+821 GANLARANLKG
-827 ANLEGANLERA
+827 ANLE
-838 NLAGA
+838 
-843 FLSWANLKGANLEW
+843 WANLKGANLEW
-857 ANLAGA
+857 ANLKGA
-863 NLERANLERAYLEG
+863 NLEWANLEW
-877 AYLEV
+877 
-882 ANLDG
+882 ANLVGANLRGANLRG

-898 NLEGAN
+898 NLEWAN
-904 LVGANLRGAYLQR
+904 LV
-917 ANLQRAYLEG
+917 
-927 AYLQRANLERANLYG
+927 
-942 ANLYGANLYGANLEG
+942 
-957 ANLEGAN
+957 
-964 LKGANL
+964 
-970 KGANLEGA
+970 
-978 NLEEANL
+978 
-985 EGANLEGAYLK
+985 

>member
-1 MSESAAGISVSKPQN
+1 MSESAAGIPVSKPQN

-147 NLITNSQEA
+147 NLISNSQEA

-163 QAYFVLALQEQWK
+163 PAYFVLALQEQWK

-231 LRGFYEEEEIK
+231 LRGFYEEEIK
-242 ATPDT
+242 ATTDT

-316 SFSTDLVTAVKTFVQ
+316 SFSTDLVTAVQTFVQ

-336 PENPLEPSDQ
+336 PENPLEPRDQ
-346 GLQLLIIFD
+346 DLKLLIIFD

-367 QEVAQNFINEVRE
+367 QEVAHNFINEVRE
-380 QVKSFNQNKTRLQ
+380 KVHHFNQNKTRLQ

-420 PYLVDKSDDFS
+420 PYWVDKSDDFS
-431 DVDNLLKVDQRHQWW
+431 DVDNLLKVDQRDQWW

-451 AKGKNYAQLPPEL
+451 AKGKNYAQLPTEL
-464 SGKNLQEITAQ
+464 SGENLQEITAQ

-500 NIYDN
+500 NIYEN

-548 GRTTTVIEIKE
+548 GRTTTVIEIEE

-690 GDLIEY
+690 GHLIEY
-696 LLLKGMPMEGLK
+696 LLVKGMPMEGLK

-741 FPIQWPSPEAFGN
+741 FSIQWPSPEAFGN
-754 WLARLQGQRIYYK
+754 WLARLQGQRIDYK
-767 PMFVLNCLSFL
+767 PMLVLDCLSFL

-783 LLICRDLYRANLQR
+783 LLICRDLCR
-797 ANFAGA
+797 A
-803 NLVGANLAGAILV
+803 NLVGANLYRAFLADANLV
-816 GANLA
+816 GANLEGA
-821 GAILVG
+821 NLKGANLEWANLAMAFLKRANLRGANLRGAYLEEAYLEEAYLERAILRGANLEG

-838 NLAGA
+838 NLER
-843 FLSWANLKGANLEW
+843 ANLGRAILYGANLY
-857 ANLAGA
+857 GA
-863 NLERANLERAYLEG
+863 NLERANLERANLER
-877 AYLEV
+877 
-882 ANLDG
+882 

-892 ANLEGA
+892 ANLER
-898 NLEGAN
+898 AN
-904 LVGANLRGAYLQR
+904 LVGANL
-917 ANLQRAYLEG
+917 EG
-927 AYLQRANLERANLYG
+927 A
-942 ANLYGANLYGANLEG
+942 
-957 ANLEGAN
+957 
-964 LKGANL
+964 
-970 KGANLEGA
+970 
-978 NLEEANL
+978 
-985 EGANLEGAYLK
+985 
-996 GANLEGVNFKDANVK
+996 NFKDANVK

>member
-35 AALNGAFLQWD
+35 AALNGAFLKWD

-52 VEVLDDLGLSR
+52 VEVLDALGLSR

-231 LRGFYEEEEIK
+231 LRGFYEEEIK
-242 ATPDT
+242 ATTDT

-316 SFSTDLVTAVKTFVQ
+316 SFSTDLVTAVQTFVQ

-336 PENPLEPSDQ
+336 PENPLEPRDQ
-346 GLQLLIIFD
+346 DLRLLIIFD

-367 QEVAQNFINEVRE
+367 QEVAHNFINEVRD

-420 PYLVDKSDDFS
+420 PYWVDKSDDFS

-500 NIYDN
+500 NIYEN

-548 GRTTTVIEIKE
+548 GRTTTVREIEE

-595 ESGDLRGS
+595 ESGDLRDS

-654 ATLCGPTAIDEYLFS
+654 ATLCGPTAIDEYLFR
-669 FIVNQMQ
+669 FVVNQMQ
-676 LQSPDEVKQWQKTL
+676 LHSPDEVKQWQKTL
-690 GDLIEY
+690 GDLIKY
-696 LLLKGMPMEGLK
+696 LLVKGMPMEGLK

-728 AVFNACGRVTKEI
+728 AVFNACGRVTEEI

-754 WLARLQGQRIYYK
+754 WLARLQGQRIDFE
-767 PMFVLNCLSFL
+767 PMFVLDCLSFL

-783 LLICRDLYRANLQR
+783 LLIFRDLYRANLER

-803 NLVGANLAGAILV
+803 I
-816 GANLA
+816 LA

-827 ANLEGANLERA
+827 ANLEGANLE
-838 NLAGA
+838 
-843 FLSWANLKGANLEW
+843 GANLE
-857 ANLAGA
+857 GA
-863 NLERANLERAYLEG
+863 NLYG
-877 AYLEV
+877 

-887 ANLEE
+887 ANLDG
-892 ANLEGA
+892 ANLDGANLGRAILYGA
-898 NLEGAN
+898 NLERAF
-904 LVGANLRGAYLQR
+904 LVGANLRGAYLR
-917 ANLQRAYLEG
+917 G
-927 AYLQRANLERANLYG
+927 AY
-942 ANLYGANLYGANLEG
+942 LEG

-964 LKGANL
+964 LKGAF
-970 KGANLEGA
+970 LEGA
-978 NLEEANL
+978 Y
-985 EGANLEGAYLK
+985 LEGAYLK
-996 GANLEGVNFKDANVK
+996 GANFKDANVK
-1011 GTILDTEVKTE
+1011 GKILDTEVKTE

>member
-35 AALNGAFLQWD
+35 AALNRAFLQWD

-52 VEVLDDLGLSR
+52 VEVLDALGLSR

-147 NLITNSQEA
+147 NLISNSQEA

-163 QAYFVLALQEQWK
+163 PAYFVLSLQEQWK

-231 LRGFYEEEEIK
+231 LRGFYEEEKK

-316 SFSTDLVTAVKTFVQ
+316 SFSTDLVTAVQTFVQ

-336 PENPLEPSDQ
+336 PENPLEPRDQ
-346 GLQLLIIFD
+346 DLKLLIIFD

-367 QEVAQNFINEVRE
+367 QEVAQNFVNEVRD

-420 PYLVDKSDDFS
+420 PYWVDKSDDFS

-500 NIYDN
+500 NIYEN

-548 GRTTTVIEIKE
+548 GRTTTVIEIKK
-559 HCENNGLKNLLK
+559 HCEDNDLKNLLK

-640 YDNDYDPRQALIAW
+640 YDNDYDPRKALIAW
-654 ATLCGPTAIDEYLFS
+654 ATLCGPTAIDEYLFR

-676 LQSPDEVKQWQKTL
+676 LQSPDEVKQWQETL
-690 GDLIEY
+690 GHLIKY
-696 LLLKGMPMEGLK
+696 LLDKGMPMEK
-708 NRPNFQEEMRQARN
+708 TNCPNFQEEMRQARN

-728 AVFNACGRVTKEI
+728 AVFNACGRVTEEI

-754 WLARLQGQRIYYK
+754 WLARLQGQRIDYK

-783 LLICRDLYRANLQR
+783 LLIFRDLYR
-797 ANFAGA
+797 
-803 NLVGANLAGAILV
+803 
-816 GANLA
+816 
-821 GAILVG
+821 
-827 ANLEGANLERA
+827 ANLERA

-843 FLSWANLKGANLEW
+843 NLRVANLEE

-863 NLERANLERAYLEG
+863 NLAGADIGYANLQRANLDGAILERTYLRRANLAG
-877 AYLEV
+877 ANLKWANLKWANLGWANLEEANLAGANLAGADIGYANLQR

-892 ANLEGA
+892 ANLEEA
-898 NLEGAN
+898 NLVAASLEGAS
-904 LVGANLRGAYLQR
+904 
-917 ANLQRAYLEG
+917 
-927 AYLQRANLERANLYG
+927 
-942 ANLYGANLYGANLEG
+942 LEG

-964 LKGANL
+964 LAGANL
-970 KGANLEGA
+970 AGANLAGA
-978 NLEEANL
+978 NLGWANL
-985 EGANLEGAYLK
+985 EWANLEWA
-996 GANLEGVNFKDANVK
+996 NFKDANVK

>member
-1 MSESAAGISVSKPQN
+1 MSESAAGIPVSKPQN

-52 VEVLDDLGLSR
+52 VEVLDALGLSR

-69 GLLISQ
+69 GLLIIR

-147 NLITNSQEA
+147 KLITNSQEA

-163 QAYFVLALQEQWK
+163 PAYFVSALQEQWK

-252 PSFKRIVIKLQEQ
+252 PSCKRIVIKLQEQ

-346 GLQLLIIFD
+346 DLRLLIIFD

-367 QEVAQNFINEVRE
+367 QEVAHNFINEVRE

-420 PYLVDKSDDFS
+420 PYWVGNSDNFS

-464 SGKNLQEITAQ
+464 SGENLQEITAQ

-500 NIYDN
+500 NIYEN

-571 NFQDSFQSDSQGSI
+571 NFQDSFKSDSQGSI

-669 FIVNQMQ
+669 FVVNQMQ

-690 GDLIEY
+690 GHLIEY
-696 LLLKGMPMEGLK
+696 LLVKGMPMEK
-708 NRPNFQEEMRQARN
+708 TNCRNFQEEMRQARN

-728 AVFNACGRVTKEI
+728 AVFNACGRVTEEI

-754 WLARLQGQRIYYK
+754 WLARLQGQRIDFE

-783 LLICRDLYRANLQR
+783 LLIHRDLYRANLER
-797 ANFAGA
+797 ANLERANLYGAYLYGA
-803 NLVGANLAGAILV
+803 NLERANLKGANLYMANLERANLYRAYLYRAYLYRAYLERAYLERANLYSANLERANLYMANLERANLERANLKRANLYEANLYGAYLAGAYLE
-816 GANLA
+816 GANLERA
-821 GAILVG
+821 NLYG

-838 NLAGA
+838 NL
-843 FLSWANLKGANLEW
+843 
-857 ANLAGA
+857 
-863 NLERANLERAYLEG
+863 ER
-877 AYLEV
+877 
-882 ANLDG
+882 
-887 ANLEE
+887 
-892 ANLEGA
+892 
-898 NLEGAN
+898 
-904 LVGANLRGAYLQR
+904 
-917 ANLQRAYLEG
+917 
-927 AYLQRANLERANLYG
+927 
-942 ANLYGANLYGANLEG
+942 
-957 ANLEGAN
+957 
-964 LKGANL
+964 ANL

-978 NLEEANL
+978 NLERANL
-985 EGANLEGAYLK
+985 EGAFLRGA
-996 GANLEGVNFKDANVK
+996 NFKDANVK

>member
-35 AALNGAFLQWD
+35 ATLNGLFLQWD

-52 VEVLDDLGLSR
+52 VEVLDALGLSR

-69 GLLISQ
+69 GLLIIR
-75 SLMKAMKG
+75 SLMEAMKG
-83 LLKSNADLLPQEVE
+83 LLKSNADLLSQEVE
-97 KLPLKELYRQITD
+97 KLSLKELYRQITD
-110 FLEEPELILD
+110 SLEEQELNLD
-120 QDFFEHPERLP
+120 RDFFEHPERLP
-131 IVAPIQAAF
+131 IVAPVQAAF
-140 LRWLTTN
+140 LQWLTTN

-163 QAYFVLALQEQWK
+163 PAYFVSALQEQWK
-176 DKRDEYSLLLDEID
+176 DKRDEYSLLLDEIG
-190 TPFNNAWK
+190 TPFNNAGK
-198 RERGWLHY
+198 RESGWLHY

-216 PIFWETFSLKQIYVP
+216 PIFWEAFSLKQIYVP
-231 LRGFYEEEEIK
+231 LRGFYEKEEIK

-292 FCKVFAAQQARL
+292 FCKVFAAQQAGL

-346 GLQLLIIFD
+346 DLRLLIIFD

-420 PYLVDKSDDFS
+420 PYWVANSDNFSDD
-431 DVDNLLKVDQRHQWW
+431 DNLLKVDQRHQWW

-464 SGKNLQEITAQ
+464 SGENLQEITAQ

-548 GRTTTVIEIKE
+548 GRTTTVREIKE
-559 HCENNGLKNLLK
+559 HCDNNGLKNLLK

-628 QIHKKLQDSEND
+628 QIHRKLQDSEDD
-640 YDNDYDPRQALIAW
+640 YDNDYDPRKALIAW

-669 FIVNQMQ
+669 FVVNQMQ

-690 GDLIEY
+690 GHLIEY
-696 LLLKGMPMEGLK
+696 LLVKGMPMEGLK
-708 NRPNFQEEMRQARN
+708 NRPNFQEEMRLARN

-728 AVFNACGRVTKEI
+728 AVFNACGRVTEEI

-754 WLARLQGQRIYYK
+754 WLARLQGQRIDLEF
-767 PMFVLNCLSFL
+767 MLVLDCLSFL

-783 LLICRDLYRANLQR
+783 LLIHRDLC
-797 ANFAGA
+797 GA
-803 NLVGANLAGAILV
+803 NLYMANLAGAD
-816 GANLA
+816 LA
-821 GAILVG
+821 
-827 ANLEGANLERA
+827 
-838 NLAGA
+838 
-843 FLSWANLKGANLEW
+843 
-857 ANLAGA
+857 
-863 NLERANLERAYLEG
+863 
-877 AYLEV
+877 
-882 ANLDG
+882 G

-898 NLEGAN
+898 ILAGAI
-904 LVGANLRGAYLQR
+904 
-917 ANLQRAYLEG
+917 
-927 AYLQRANLERANLYG
+927 LYG
-942 ANLYGANLYGANLEG
+942 AILARAILTGAILTGAMLY
-957 ANLEGAN
+957 
-964 LKGANL
+964 
-970 KGANLEGA
+970 GA

-985 EGANLEGAYLK
+985 ERANLERAFLKRANLEEANFEGANLRGANLRGAFLDGANLEGA
-996 GANLEGVNFKDANVK
+996 NFKDANVK

>member
-147 NLITNSQEA
+147 NLISNSQEA
-156 QSLSNRL
+156 KSLSNRL
-163 QAYFVLALQEQWK
+163 PAYFVLALQEQWK

-231 LRGFYEEEEIK
+231 LRGFYEEKEIK

-316 SFSTDLVTAVKTFVQ
+316 SFSTDLVTAVQTFVQ

-336 PENPLEPSDQ
+336 PENPLEPRDQ
-346 GLQLLIIFD
+346 DLKLLIIFD

-367 QEVAQNFINEVRE
+367 QEVAHNFINEVRE
-380 QVKSFNQNKTRLQ
+380 KVHHFNQNKTRLQ

-420 PYLVDKSDDFS
+420 PYWVDKSDDFS
-431 DVDNLLKVDQRHQWW
+431 DVDNLLKVDQRDQWW

-548 GRTTTVIEIKE
+548 GRTTTVIEIEE

-628 QIHKKLQDSEND
+628 QIHRKLQDSEND

-690 GDLIEY
+690 GHLIEY
-696 LLLKGMPMEGLK
+696 LLVKGMPMEGLK
-708 NRPNFQEEMRQARN
+708 NRPNFQEEMQQARN

-728 AVFNACGRVTKEI
+728 ALFNACGRVTEEI
-741 FPIQWPSPEAFGN
+741 FPIQWPSREAFGN
-754 WLARLQGQRIYYK
+754 WLARLQGQRIDFE
-767 PMFVLNCLSFL
+767 PMLVLDCLSFL

-783 LLICRDLYRANLQR
+783 LLIHRDLGGANLQR
-797 ANFAGA
+797 ANFAEANLRGANLQRANLEGANLQRA
-803 NLVGANLAGAILV
+803 NLVGANLRGANLRGANLRGANLRGANLEAANLA

-821 GAILVG
+821 GANLARANLKG
-827 ANLEGANLERA
+827 ANLE
-838 NLAGA
+838 
-843 FLSWANLKGANLEW
+843 WANLKGANLEW
-857 ANLAGA
+857 ANLKGA
-863 NLERANLERAYLEG
+863 NLEWANLEW
-877 AYLEV
+877 
-882 ANLDG
+882 ANLVGANLRGANLRG

-898 NLEGAN
+898 NLEWAN
-904 LVGANLRGAYLQR
+904 LV
-917 ANLQRAYLEG
+917 
-927 AYLQRANLERANLYG
+927 
-942 ANLYGANLYGANLEG
+942 
-957 ANLEGAN
+957 
-964 LKGANL
+964 
-970 KGANLEGA
+970 
-978 NLEEANL
+978 
-985 EGANLEGAYLK
+985 

>member
-147 NLITNSQEA
+147 NLISNSQEA
-156 QSLSNRL
+156 KSLSNRL
-163 QAYFVLALQEQWK
+163 PAYFVLALQEQWK

-231 LRGFYEEEEIK
+231 LRGFYEEKEIK

-316 SFSTDLVTAVKTFVQ
+316 SFSTDLVTAVQTFVQ

-336 PENPLEPSDQ
+336 PENPLEPRDQ
-346 GLQLLIIFD
+346 DLKLLIIFD

-367 QEVAQNFINEVRE
+367 QEVAHNFINEVRE
-380 QVKSFNQNKTRLQ
+380 KVHHFNQNKTRLQ

-420 PYLVDKSDDFS
+420 PYWVDKSDDFS
-431 DVDNLLKVDQRHQWW
+431 DVDNLLKVDQRDQWW

-548 GRTTTVIEIKE
+548 GRTTTVIEIEE

-628 QIHKKLQDSEND
+628 QIHRKLQDSEND

-690 GDLIEY
+690 GHLIEY
-696 LLLKGMPMEGLK
+696 LLVKGMPMEGLK
-708 NRPNFQEEMRQARN
+708 NRPNFQEEMQQARN

-728 AVFNACGRVTKEI
+728 ALFNACGRVTEEI
-741 FPIQWPSPEAFGN
+741 FPIQWPSREAFGN
-754 WLARLQGQRIYYK
+754 WLARLQGQRIDFE
-767 PMFVLNCLSFL
+767 PMLVLDCLSFL

-783 LLICRDLYRANLQR
+783 LLIHRDLGGANLQR
-797 ANFAGA
+797 ANFAEANLRGANLQRANLEVANLQRA
-803 NLVGANLAGAILV
+803 NLVGANLRGANLRGANLEAANLA

-821 GAILVG
+821 GANLARANLKG
-827 ANLEGANLERA
+827 ANLE
-838 NLAGA
+838 
-843 FLSWANLKGANLEW
+843 WANLKGANLEW
-857 ANLAGA
+857 ANL
-863 NLERANLERAYLEG
+863 EW
-877 AYLEV
+877 
-882 ANLDG
+882 
-887 ANLEE
+887 
-892 ANLEGA
+892 
-898 NLEGAN
+898 AN
-904 LVGANLRGAYLQR
+904 LV
-917 ANLQRAYLEG
+917 
-927 AYLQRANLERANLYG
+927 
-942 ANLYGANLYGANLEG
+942 
-957 ANLEGAN
+957 
-964 LKGANL
+964 
-970 KGANLEGA
+970 
-978 NLEEANL
+978 
-985 EGANLEGAYLK
+985 

>member
-75 SLMKAMKG
+75 LLMKAMKG

-110 FLEEPELILD
+110 FLQEQELILD
-120 QDFFEHPERLP
+120 RDFFEHPERLP

-163 QAYFVLALQEQWK
+163 PAYFVLALQEQWK

-231 LRGFYEEEEIK
+231 LRGFYEEEKK
-242 ATPDT
+242 AATDT

-252 PSFKRIVIKLQEQ
+252 PSCKRIVIKLQEQ

-336 PENPLEPSDQ
+336 PENPLEPRDQ
-346 GLQLLIIFD
+346 DLRLLIIFD

-420 PYLVDKSDDFS
+420 PYWVDKSDDFS

-654 ATLCGPTAIDEYLFS
+654 ATLCGPTAIDEYLFR

-690 GDLIEY
+690 GDLIKY
-696 LLLKGMPMEGLK
+696 LLVKGMPMEGLK

-728 AVFNACGRVTKEI
+728 ALFNACGRVTEEI

-754 WLARLQGQRIYYK
+754 WLARLQGQRIDLEF
-767 PMFVLNCLSFL
+767 MLVLDCLSFL

-783 LLICRDLYRANLQR
+783 LLIHRDLG
-797 ANFAGA
+797 GA
-803 NLVGANLAGAILV
+803 NLVEANLAG
-816 GANLA
+816 
-821 GAILVG
+821 
-827 ANLEGANLERA
+827 
-838 NLAGA
+838 
-843 FLSWANLKGANLEW
+843 
-857 ANLAGA
+857 
-863 NLERANLERAYLEG
+863 
-877 AYLEV
+877 
-882 ANLDG
+882 
-887 ANLEE
+887 

-904 LVGANLRGAYLQR
+904 LVGANLAG
-917 ANLQRAYLEG
+917 
-927 AYLQRANLERANLYG
+927 ANLEG
-942 ANLYGANLYGANLEG
+942 ANLYGAILEGANLEG

-964 LKGANL
+964 LYGAILRGANL
-970 KGANLEGA
+970 RGANLRGANLEGA

-985 EGANLEGAYLK
+985 ERANLERANLRGAYLEWANRE
-996 GANLEGVNFKDANVK
+996 GANFKYANVK
-1011 GTILDTEVKTE
+1011 RTILDTEVKTE

>member
-35 AALNGAFLQWD
+35 ATLNGLFLQWD

-52 VEVLDDLGLSR
+52 VEVLDALGLSR

-69 GLLISQ
+69 GLLIIR
-75 SLMKAMKG
+75 SLMEAMKG
-83 LLKSNADLLPQEVE
+83 LLKSNADLLSQEVE

-110 FLEEPELILD
+110 SLQEQELNLD
-120 QDFFEHPERLP
+120 RDFFEHPERLP

-163 QAYFVLALQEQWK
+163 PAYFVSALQEQWK

-242 ATPDT
+242 ATTDT

-252 PSFKRIVIKLQEQ
+252 PSYKRIVIKLQQQ
-265 LETWLEAAKSDDA
+265 LEIWLEAAKSDDA

-336 PENPLEPSDQ
+336 PENPLEPRDQ
-346 GLQLLIIFD
+346 DLQLLIIFD

-367 QEVAQNFINEVRE
+367 QEVAQNFVNEVRD
-380 QVKSFNQNKTRLQ
+380 QVKSFNNNKTRLQ

-420 PYLVDKSDDFS
+420 PYWVGNSDNFS

-451 AKGKNYAQLPPEL
+451 AKGKNYAQLPTEL

-517 NSPGHRAIEGITE
+517 NSRGHRAIEGITE

-548 GRTTTVIEIKE
+548 GRTTTVREIEE

-640 YDNDYDPRQALIAW
+640 YDNDYDPRTALIAW
-654 ATLCGPTAIDEYLFS
+654 ATLCGPTAIDEYLFC

-696 LLLKGMPMEGLK
+696 LLVKGMPMEGLK

-728 AVFNACGRVTKEI
+728 ALFNACGRVTKEI

-754 WLARLQGQRIYYK
+754 WLARLQGQRIDYE
-767 PMFVLNCLSFL
+767 PMFVLDCLSFL

-783 LLICRDLYRANLQR
+783 LLICRDLYRANLER
-797 ANFAGA
+797 ANLERANLLGA
-803 NLVGANLAGAILV
+803 NLLGANLEGAYLER
-816 GANLA
+816 ANLV

-827 ANLEGANLERA
+827 ANLEE
-838 NLAGA
+838 
-843 FLSWANLKGANLEW
+843 
-857 ANLAGA
+857 
-863 NLERANLERAYLEG
+863 
-877 AYLEV
+877 
-882 ANLDG
+882 
-887 ANLEE
+887 
-892 ANLEGA
+892 
-898 NLEGAN
+898 
-904 LVGANLRGAYLQR
+904 ANLRGA
-917 ANLQRAYLEG
+917 
-927 AYLQRANLERANLYG
+927 NLEG
-942 ANLYGANLYGANLEG
+942 ANLYGANLYGANLER
-957 ANLEGAN
+957 ANLER
-964 LKGANL
+964 ANL

-978 NLEEANL
+978 NLERANL
-985 EGANLEGAYLK
+985 EGAFLRGA
-996 GANLEGVNFKDANVK
+996 NFKDANVK

>member
-52 VEVLDDLGLSR
+52 VEVLDALGLSR

-69 GLLISQ
+69 GLLIIR
-75 SLMKAMKG
+75 SLMEAMKG
-83 LLKSNADLLPQEVE
+83 LLKSNADLLSQEVE

-110 FLEEPELILD
+110 SLEEQELNLD
-120 QDFFEHPERLP
+120 RDFFEHPERLP
-131 IVAPIQAAF
+131 IVAPVQAAF
-140 LRWLTTN
+140 LQWLTTN

-163 QAYFVLALQEQWK
+163 PAYFVSALQEQWK

-198 RERGWLHY
+198 REIGWLHY

-216 PIFWETFSLKQIYVP
+216 PIFWEAFSLKQIYVP

-346 GLQLLIIFD
+346 DLQLLIIFD

-420 PYLVDKSDDFS
+420 PYWVAKSDDFS

-464 SGKNLQEITAQ
+464 SGENLQEITAQ

-517 NSPGHRAIEGITE
+517 NSPGHRAIEGIKKE
-530 KDFVLILMEIAL
+530 DFVLILMEIAL

-628 QIHKKLQDSEND
+628 QIHRKLQDSEKDHD
-640 YDNDYDPRQALIAW
+640 YDYNPNKKALIAW

-690 GDLIEY
+690 GDLIKY
-696 LLLKGMPMEGLK
+696 LLVKGMPMEGLK
-708 NRPNFQEEMRQARN
+708 NRPNFQEEMQQARN

-728 AVFNACGRVTKEI
+728 AVFNACGRVTEEI

-754 WLARLQGQRIYYK
+754 WLARLQGQRIDFE
-767 PMFVLNCLSFL
+767 PMFVLDCLSFL
-778 DLQNC
+778 DLKNC
-783 LLICRDLYRANLQR
+783 LLICRDLY
-797 ANFAGA
+797 
-803 NLVGANLAGAILV
+803 
-816 GANLA
+816 
-821 GAILVG
+821 
-827 ANLEGANLERA
+827 
-838 NLAGA
+838 
-843 FLSWANLKGANLEW
+843 K
-857 ANLAGA
+857 A
-863 NLERANLERAYLEG
+863 NLERANLEGAILRGAILEG
-877 AYLEV
+877 ANLKE
-882 ANLDG
+882 ANLKEANLKE

-892 ANLEGA
+892 AFFEGA
-898 NLEGAN
+898 ILAE
-904 LVGANLRGAYLQR
+904 
-917 ANLQRAYLEG
+917 
-927 AYLQRANLERANLYG
+927 ANLERANLYG
-942 ANLYGANLYGANLEG
+942 ANLGEANLEE
-957 ANLEGAN
+957 AFLA
-964 LKGANL
+964 
-970 KGANLEGA
+970 GA
-978 NLEEANL
+978 NLEEAFLERANL
-985 EGANLEGAYLK
+985 KGAFLMGAFLERANLKGAFLMGAFLQWADIERANLDGANLETASFY
-996 GANLEGVNFKDANVK
+996 GANLERANLERANLVGANFKDANVK